1 MLGIGE
7 VEGGTWTRF
16 LTPKNPHSPVPDASP
31 MALAEPH
38 PHLPILQDSAF
49 SRTLGGMSTPSYDDA
64 LYIIDSYGL
73 IYRSY
78 YAFINRPLTANGV
91 NVSAVHGFFN
101 SLLAVL
107 KDYGPHSLVA
117 AFDPKG
123 PTFRHQMY
131 DQYKATRQKTPED
144 LHAQVP
150 VIEEI
155 LVAFGVPVLRRDGFE
170 ADDVI
175 ASLVRQCSQQGR
187 PCRILSG
194 DKDLMQLVDGTTQI
208 LKPEKGGGWALV
220 GAAGVEAEW
229 GVPPEGMLD
238 LLSLIGD
245 TADNVPG
252 VPGVGIKTA
261 LKLLGQYGSLD
272 GIYAH
277 ADEIKGA
284 IGGKIRDGRDSAYF
298 SRELIALRYDVPVD
312 CDFQSF
318 STDSL
323 NYAAA
328 ASMLTRQGVFAVAK
342 QYAAAGGVSVDGA
355 DGNGA
360 KAASQDERGTEK
372 PQAASGGSG
381 DFGPQAAL
389 RANTG
394 DYRAVTDAQELAAFV
409 DRVLSSPDKAVA
421 FDCET
426 DSLNPM
432 TAALVGF
439 SLSMDSGVG
448 FYVPLVCGDR
458 LLAETQCGSLMSK
471 DVALAQL
478 NRLFG
483 DKDCTVVMHNGKFD
497 YQVLCC
503 NGMERPRC
511 LIWDT
516 MVAAWLLEPDRNA
529 YSLESLAKDKL
540 GLEAIPFDT
549 IVPKGSTFADLPLE
563 RAVPYAG
570 EDADLTWQLYQL
582 FRPQLE
588 RTNLLNLFLEL
599 EMPILPVLSE
609 MELRGIHIERQ
620 ELEDYGVE
628 LSKEIAGIQAEI
640 FDIVGHDFN
649 IASTKQL
656 QQVLFEE
663 RGLPPGKKTK
673 SGYSTDTSVLE
684 GLVALDVVPRKIL
697 EYRAKAKLL
706 STYVETLPKMAD
718 KDGRIHTSF
727 VQTGTATGRLSSR
740 DPNLQNIPVRDEDG
754 RRIRSTFTATEGNV
768 LISAD
773 YSQIELVLL
782 AHLSQDEGLC
792 SAFASGTD
800 VHKATAAL
808 IFGVEPEEVTA
819 DMRRTAKTINFG
831 VMYGMSAFRL
841 SNELGIPRGQAQG
854 FIEKYFATYSG
865 INQFKERM
873 ISQAE
878 QTGYVETLMGR
889 RRSIRAIS
897 SRNKMEKA
905 GAERIA
911 VNTPIQGSAAD
922 IVKKA
927 MLEVC
932 GLLRESGCPARLLL
946 QVHDELIFECP
957 QEHAEAA
964 ARLIREGM
972 EEVVALRVP
981 LRVSVEM
988 GPRWGDFH

>member
-1 MLGIGE
+1 MS
-7 VEGGTWTRF
+7 
-16 LTPKNPHSPVPDASP
+16 NPS
-31 MALAEPH
+31 
-38 PHLPILQDSAF
+38 F
-49 SRTLGGMSTPSYDDA
+49 DDA

-73 IYRSY
+73 IYRAY
-78 YAFINRPLTANGV
+78 YAFMHRPLVNKHGE
-91 NVSAVHGFFN
+91 NVSAIFGFFRN
-101 SLLAVL
+101 LKSLLE
-107 KDYGPHSLVA
+107 KNEPRFLVA

-155 LVAFGVPVLRRDGFE
+155 LLALGVPVLRQDGFE

-175 ASLVRQCSQQGR
+175 ATLARKCSQQGR

-194 DKDLMQLVDGTTQI
+194 DKDLMQLVNETTQI
-208 LKPEKGGGWALV
+208 LKPDKSSNWEVV

-252 VPGVGIKTA
+252 VSGVGIKTA

-272 GIYAH
+272 GIYAN

-284 IGGKIRDGRDSAYF
+284 IGNKIRDGREAAYF
-298 SRELIALRYDVPVD
+298 SKELIALRYDVPVE
-312 CDFQSF
+312 CDFDSF
-318 STDSL
+318 STHNLD
-323 NYAAA
+323 YAAA
-328 ASMLTRQGVFAVAK
+328 ANLFKNHDMVALARA
-342 QYAAAGGVSVDGA
+342 YAGSAAEMDGA
-355 DGNGA
+355 TVVGDAAVGQGIPVQTGA
-360 KAASQDERGTEK
+360 DSAESPAVTET
-372 PQAASGGSG
+372 
-381 DFGPQAAL
+381 L
-389 RANTG
+389 RPNQG
-394 DYRAVTDAQELAAFV
+394 DYRVVTKESELAALI
-409 DRVLSSPDKAVA
+409 DQVLAGEEKVVA

-426 DSLNPM
+426 DSLNSM
-432 TAALVGF
+432 EAALVGF
-439 SLSMDSGVG
+439 SLSCQAGLG
-448 FYVPLVCGDR
+448 FYVPLVCGDQ
-458 LLAETQCGSLMSK
+458 LLVESKCGPLMAREA
-471 DVALAQL
+471 ALAQL
-478 NRLFG
+478 SRIFG
-483 DKDCTVVMHNGKFD
+483 HKDCTVIMHNGKFD

-503 NGMERPRC
+503 NGLDRPRC
-511 LIWDT
+511 FIWDT
-516 MVAAWLLEPDRNA
+516 MVAAWLLEPDRNSL
-529 YSLESLAKDKL
+529 SLETLAKDKL
-540 GLEAIPFDT
+540 GLETISFDS

-563 RAVPYAG
+563 KALPYAG

-588 RTNLLNLFLEL
+588 QTKLLELFCNL
-599 EMPILPVLSE
+599 EMPFLPVLAE
-609 MELRGIHIERQ
+609 MELEGIHLEKK

-628 LSKEIAGIQAEI
+628 LSKEISGIQAEI
-640 FDIVGHDFN
+640 YDIVGHEFN

-673 SGYSTDTSVLE
+673 SGYSTDTEVLE
-684 GLVALDVVPRKIL
+684 SLSALDVVPRKIL
-697 EYRAKAKLL
+697 QYRAKSKLL
-706 STYVETLPKMAD
+706 STYVETLPKMVD
-718 KDGRIHTSF
+718 KANRIHTSF

-754 RRIRSTFTATEGNV
+754 RRIRSAFTATEGNL

-792 SAFASGTD
+792 SAFISGTD

-808 IFGVEPEEVTA
+808 IFGVEPQNVTA
-819 DMRRTAKTINFG
+819 EMRRTAKTINFG
-831 VMYGMSAFRL
+831 VIYGMSAFRL
-841 SNELGIPRGQAQG
+841 SNELGIPRGQAQN

-865 INQFKERM
+865 ISQFKEEM

-878 QTGYVETLMGR
+878 QTGYVETLMGHR
-889 RRSIRAIS
+889 RYIRSIN
-897 SRNKMEKA
+897 SRNKMEKS
-905 GAERIA
+905 GAERMA

-927 MLEVC
+927 MLDVC
-932 GLLRESGCPARLLL
+932 GLLREAGCPARLLL

-957 QEHAEAA
+957 QDHAA
-964 ARLIREGM
+964 AAAQLIKEGM
-972 EEVVALRVP
+972 ESVVQLRVP
-981 LRVSVEM
+981 LKVSVEM

>member
-1 MLGIGE
+1 MPLSLSIYPCYT
-7 VEGGTWTRF
+7 V
-16 LTPKNPHSPVPDASP
+16 PMNSSSSPQS
-31 MALAEPH
+31 
-38 PHLPILQDSAF
+38 SNK
-49 SRTLGGMSTPSYDDA
+49 T

-78 YAFINRPLTANGV
+78 YAFISRPLTNKDGE
-91 NVSAVHGFFN
+91 NVSAVFGFFRN
-101 SLLAVL
+101 LKAVL
-107 KDYGPHSLVA
+107 DKYKPHGLVA

-155 LVAFGVPVLRRDGFE
+155 LVALGIPVLRQDGFE

-175 ASLVRQCSQQGR
+175 ATLAKQCCQQGR
-187 PCRILSG
+187 PCRILSA
-194 DKDLMQLVDGTTQI
+194 DKDLMQLVDCTTEI
-208 LKPEKGGGWALV
+208 LKPDKAGGWEVV

-261 LKLLGQYGSLD
+261 LKLLREYGSLD
-272 GIYAH
+272 GIYHH

-284 IGGKIRDGRDSAYF
+284 IGNKIRDGKDSAYF
-298 SRELIALRYDVPVD
+298 SKDLIALRYDVPLEASID
-312 CDFQSF
+312 SF
-318 STDSL
+318 STENL
-323 NYAAA
+323 NYQAAA
-328 ASMLTRQGVFAVAK
+328 DLLMKHGVPAVAK
-342 QYAAAGGVSVDGA
+342 QYATVSA
-355 DGNGA
+355 D
-360 KAASQDERGTEK
+360 
-372 PQAASGGSG
+372 ASGETADVPSPTGAVSSVSQKNAAEVSSQNTKAE
-381 DFGPQAAL
+381 DFTQDFSSF
-389 RANTG
+389 RKNTG
-394 DYRAVTDAQELAAFV
+394 NYSAVTDVIQLQAFIDQVLA
-409 DRVLSSPDKAVA
+409 SPEKIVA

-426 DSLNPM
+426 DGLNCRE
-432 TAALVGF
+432 AALVGF
-439 SLSMDSGVG
+439 SLSCCTGEG
-448 FYVPLVCGDR
+448 FYIPLVCGDG
-458 LLAETQCGSLMSK
+458 LLAGNLISTDE
-471 DVALAQL
+471 ALAQL
-478 NRLFG
+478 QRLFG
-483 DKDCTVVMHNGKFD
+483 NKDCTVIMHNGKFD

-503 NGMERPRC
+503 NGLPQPQC

-516 MVAAWLLEPDRNA
+516 MVAAWLLEPERSS
-529 YSLESLAKDKL
+529 YSLESLAAGKL
-540 GLEAIPFDT
+540 GLETISFDS
-549 IVPKGSTFADLPLE
+549 IVPKGSTFADLTLDQ
-563 RAVPYAG
+563 AVPYAA

-582 FRPQLE
+582 FKPRLE
-588 RTNLLNLFLEL
+588 QTNLLKLFLEL
-599 EMPILPVLSE
+599 EMPVLPVLAQ
-609 MELRGIHIERQ
+609 MELQGIHIEGR
-620 ELEDYGVE
+620 ELEDYGRE
-628 LSKEIAGIQAEI
+628 LAQEIAGIQAEI
-640 FDIVGHDFN
+640 YEIVGHEFN

-663 RGLPPGKKTK
+663 RGLPTGKKTK

-684 GLVALDVVPRKIL
+684 TLAALDVVPRKIL
-697 EYRAKAKLL
+697 EFRAKSKLL

-718 KDGRIHTSF
+718 SQGRIHTSF
-727 VQTGTATGRLSSR
+727 VQTGTATGRFSSR
-740 DPNLQNIPVRDEDG
+740 DPNLQNIPVRDEEG
-754 RRIRSTFTATEGNV
+754 RRIRSAFTATPGKV

-792 SAFASGTD
+792 SAFNQGVD

-808 IFGVEPEEVTA
+808 IFGVPAQEVTA
-819 DMRRTAKTINFG
+819 EMRRTAKTINFG

-854 FIEKYFATYSG
+854 FIEKYFATYAG
-865 INQFKERM
+865 ISQFKEDM

-878 QTGYVETLMGR
+878 EKGFVETLMGR
-889 RRSIRAIS
+889 RRYIPAIN
-897 SRNKMEKA
+897 SRNKLEKS

-927 MLEVC
+927 MLAVTD
-932 GLLRESGCPARLLL
+932 LLKKESCSAQLLL
-946 QVHDELIFECP
+946 QVHDELIFECD
-957 QEHAEAA
+957 QGEADTAA
-964 ARLIREGM
+964 ALIRQGM
-972 EEVVALRVP
+972 ESVVDLRVP
-981 LRVSVEM
+981 LKVSVEI

>member
-1 MLGIGE
+1 M
-7 VEGGTWTRF
+7 
-16 LTPKNPHSPVPDASP
+16 NSSSS
-31 MALAEPH
+31 
-38 PHLPILQDSAF
+38 LQS
-49 SRTLGGMSTPSYDDA
+49 SNKT

-78 YAFINRPLTANGV
+78 YAFISRPLTNKDGE
-91 NVSAVHGFFN
+91 NVSAVFGFFRN
-101 SLLAVL
+101 LKAVL
-107 KDYGPHSLVA
+107 DKYKPHGLVA

-155 LVAFGVPVLRRDGFE
+155 LVALGIPVLRQDGFE

-175 ASLVRQCSQQGR
+175 ATLAKQCCQQGR
-187 PCRILSG
+187 PCRILSA
-194 DKDLMQLVDGTTQI
+194 DKDLMQLVDCTTEI
-208 LKPEKGGGWALV
+208 LKPDKAGGWEVV

-261 LKLLGQYGSLD
+261 LKLLGEYGSLD
-272 GIYAH
+272 GIYHH

-284 IGGKIRDGRDSAYF
+284 IGNKIRDGKDSAYF
-298 SRELIALRYDVPVD
+298 SKDLIALRYDVPLEASID
-312 CDFQSF
+312 SF
-318 STDSL
+318 STENL
-323 NYAAA
+323 NYQAAA
-328 ASMLTRQGVFAVAK
+328 DLLMKHGVPAVAK
-342 QYAAAGGVSVDGA
+342 QYATVSA
-355 DGNGA
+355 D
-360 KAASQDERGTEK
+360 
-372 PQAASGGSG
+372 ASGETADVPSPTGAVSSVSQKNAAEVSSQNTKAE
-381 DFGPQAAL
+381 DFTQDFSSF
-389 RANTG
+389 RKNTG
-394 DYRAVTDAQELAAFV
+394 NYSAVTDVIQLQAFIDQVLA
-409 DRVLSSPDKAVA
+409 SPEKIVA

-426 DSLNPM
+426 DGLNCRE
-432 TAALVGF
+432 AALVGF
-439 SLSMDSGVG
+439 SLSCCTGEG
-448 FYVPLVCGDR
+448 FYIPLVCGDG
-458 LLAETQCGSLMSK
+458 LLAGNLISTDE
-471 DVALAQL
+471 ALAQL
-478 NRLFG
+478 QRLFG
-483 DKDCTVVMHNGKFD
+483 NKDCTVIMHNGKFD

-503 NGMERPRC
+503 NGLPQPQC

-516 MVAAWLLEPDRNA
+516 MVAAWLLEPERSS
-529 YSLESLAKDKL
+529 YSLESLAAGKL
-540 GLEAIPFDT
+540 GLETISFDS
-549 IVPKGSTFADLPLE
+549 IVPKGSTFADLTLDQ
-563 RAVPYAG
+563 AVPYAA

-582 FRPQLE
+582 FKPRLE
-588 RTNLLNLFLEL
+588 QTNLLKLFLEL
-599 EMPILPVLSE
+599 EMPVLPVLAQ
-609 MELRGIHIERQ
+609 MELQGIHIEGR
-620 ELEDYGVE
+620 ELEDYGRE
-628 LSKEIAGIQAEI
+628 LAQEIAGIQAEI
-640 FDIVGHDFN
+640 YEIVGHEFN

-663 RGLPPGKKTK
+663 RGLPTGKKTK

-684 GLVALDVVPRKIL
+684 TLAALDVVPRKIL
-697 EYRAKAKLL
+697 EFRAKSKLL

-718 KDGRIHTSF
+718 SQGRIHTSF
-727 VQTGTATGRLSSR
+727 VQTGTATGRFSSR
-740 DPNLQNIPVRDEDG
+740 DPNLQNIPVRDEEG
-754 RRIRSTFTATEGNV
+754 RRIRSAFTATPGKV

-792 SAFASGTD
+792 SAFNQGVD

-808 IFGVEPEEVTA
+808 IFGVPAQEVTA
-819 DMRRTAKTINFG
+819 EMRRTAKTINFG

-854 FIEKYFATYSG
+854 FIEKYFATYAG
-865 INQFKERM
+865 ISQFKEDM

-878 QTGYVETLMGR
+878 EKGFVETLMGR
-889 RRSIRAIS
+889 RRYIPAIN
-897 SRNKMEKA
+897 SRNKLEKS

-927 MLEVC
+927 MLAVTD
-932 GLLRESGCPARLLL
+932 LLKKESCSAQLLL
-946 QVHDELIFECP
+946 QVHDELIFECD
-957 QEHAEAA
+957 QGEADTAA
-964 ARLIREGM
+964 ALIRQGM
-972 EEVVALRVP
+972 ESVVDLRVP
-981 LRVSVEM
+981 LKVSVEI

>member
-1 MLGIGE
+1 M
-7 VEGGTWTRF
+7 
-16 LTPKNPHSPVPDASP
+16 NSSSSPQS
-31 MALAEPH
+31 
-38 PHLPILQDSAF
+38 SNK
-49 SRTLGGMSTPSYDDA
+49 T

-78 YAFINRPLTANGV
+78 YAFISRPLTNKDGE
-91 NVSAVHGFFN
+91 NVSAVFGFFRN
-101 SLLAVL
+101 LKAVL
-107 KDYGPHSLVA
+107 DKYKPHGLVA

-155 LVAFGVPVLRRDGFE
+155 LVALGIPVLRQDGFE

-175 ASLVRQCSQQGR
+175 ATLAKQCCQQGR
-187 PCRILSG
+187 PCRILSA
-194 DKDLMQLVDGTTQI
+194 DKDLMQLVDCTTEI
-208 LKPEKGGGWALV
+208 LKPDKAGGWEVV

-261 LKLLGQYGSLD
+261 LKLLGEYGSLD
-272 GIYAH
+272 GIYHH

-284 IGGKIRDGRDSAYF
+284 IGNKIRDGKDSAYF
-298 SRELIALRYDVPVD
+298 SKDLIALRYDVPLEASID
-312 CDFQSF
+312 SF
-318 STDSL
+318 STENL
-323 NYAAA
+323 NYQAAA
-328 ASMLTRQGVFAVAK
+328 DLLMKHGVPAVAK
-342 QYAAAGGVSVDGA
+342 QYATVSA
-355 DGNGA
+355 D
-360 KAASQDERGTEK
+360 
-372 PQAASGGSG
+372 ASGETADVPSPTGAVSSVSQKNAAEVSSQNTKAE
-381 DFGPQAAL
+381 DFTQDFSSF
-389 RANTG
+389 RKNTG
-394 DYRAVTDAQELAAFV
+394 NYSAVTDVIQLQAFIDQVLA
-409 DRVLSSPDKAVA
+409 SPEKIVA

-426 DSLNPM
+426 DGLNCRE
-432 TAALVGF
+432 AALVGF
-439 SLSMDSGVG
+439 SLSCCTGEG
-448 FYVPLVCGDR
+448 FYIPLVCGDG
-458 LLAETQCGSLMSK
+458 LLAGNLISTDE
-471 DVALAQL
+471 ALAQL
-478 NRLFG
+478 QRLFG
-483 DKDCTVVMHNGKFD
+483 NKDCTVIMHNGKFD

-503 NGMERPRC
+503 NGLPQPQC

-516 MVAAWLLEPDRNA
+516 MVAAWLLEPERSS
-529 YSLESLAKDKL
+529 YSLESLAAGKL
-540 GLEAIPFDT
+540 GLETISFDS
-549 IVPKGSTFADLPLE
+549 IVPKGSTFADLTLDQ
-563 RAVPYAG
+563 AVPYAA

-582 FRPQLE
+582 FKPRLE
-588 RTNLLNLFLEL
+588 QTNLLKLFLEL
-599 EMPILPVLSE
+599 EMPVLPVLAQ
-609 MELRGIHIERQ
+609 MELQGIHIEGR
-620 ELEDYGVE
+620 ELEDYGRE
-628 LSKEIAGIQAEI
+628 LAQEIAGIQAEI
-640 FDIVGHDFN
+640 YEIVGHEFN

-663 RGLPPGKKTK
+663 RGLPTGKKTK

-684 GLVALDVVPRKIL
+684 TLAALDVVPRKIL
-697 EYRAKAKLL
+697 EFRAKSKLL

-718 KDGRIHTSF
+718 SQGRIHTSF
-727 VQTGTATGRLSSR
+727 VQTGTATGRFSSR
-740 DPNLQNIPVRDEDG
+740 DPNLQNIPVRDEEG
-754 RRIRSTFTATEGNV
+754 RRIRSAFTATPGKV

-792 SAFASGTD
+792 SAFNQGVD

-808 IFGVEPEEVTA
+808 IFGVPAQEVTA
-819 DMRRTAKTINFG
+819 EMRRTAKTINFG

-854 FIEKYFATYSG
+854 FIEKYFATYAG
-865 INQFKERM
+865 ISQFKEDM

-878 QTGYVETLMGR
+878 EKGFVETLMGR
-889 RRSIRAIS
+889 RRYIPAIN
-897 SRNKMEKA
+897 SRNKLEKS

-927 MLEVC
+927 MLAVTD
-932 GLLRESGCPARLLL
+932 LLKKESCSAQLLL
-946 QVHDELIFECP
+946 QVHDELIFECD
-957 QEHAEAA
+957 QGEADTAA
-964 ARLIREGM
+964 ALIRQGM
-972 EEVVALRVP
+972 ESVVDLRVP
-981 LRVSVEM
+981 LKVSVEI

>member
-1 MLGIGE
+1 MNSSE
-7 VEGGTWTRF
+7 YPQSSNKT
-16 LTPKNPHSPVPDASP
+16 
-31 MALAEPH
+31 
-38 PHLPILQDSAF
+38 
-49 SRTLGGMSTPSYDDA
+49 

-78 YAFINRPLTANGV
+78 YAFISRPLTNKDGE
-91 NVSAVHGFFN
+91 NVSAVFGFFRN
-101 SLLAVL
+101 LKAVL
-107 KDYGPHSLVA
+107 DKYKPHGLVA

-155 LVAFGVPVLRRDGFE
+155 LVALGIPVLRQDGFE

-175 ASLVRQCSQQGR
+175 ATLAKQCCQQGR
-187 PCRILSG
+187 PCRILSA
-194 DKDLMQLVDGTTQI
+194 DKDLMQLVDCTTEI
-208 LKPEKGGGWALV
+208 LKPDKAGGWEVV

-261 LKLLGQYGSLD
+261 LKLLGEYGSLD
-272 GIYAH
+272 GIYHH

-284 IGGKIRDGRDSAYF
+284 IGNKIRDGKDSAYF
-298 SRELIALRYDVPVD
+298 SKDLIALRYDVPLD
-312 CDFQSF
+312 ASIDSF
-318 STDSL
+318 STENL
-323 NYAAA
+323 NYQAAA
-328 ASMLTRQGVFAVAK
+328 DLLMKHGVPAVAK
-342 QYAAAGGVSVDGA
+342 QYATVSA
-355 DGNGA
+355 DASGEKKEA
-360 KAASQDERGTEK
+360 VAQESSQDTET
-372 PQAASGGSG
+372 Q
-381 DFGPQAAL
+381 DFTQDFSSF
-389 RANTG
+389 RKNTG
-394 DYRAVTDAQELAAFV
+394 NYSAVTDVIQLQAFIDQVLA
-409 DRVLSSPDKAVA
+409 SPEKIVA

-426 DSLNPM
+426 DGLNCRE
-432 TAALVGF
+432 AALVGF
-439 SLSMDSGVG
+439 SLSCCTGEG
-448 FYVPLVCGDR
+448 FYIPLVCGDG
-458 LLAETQCGSLMSK
+458 LLAGNLISK
-471 DVALAQL
+471 DEALAQL
-478 NRLFG
+478 QRLFG
-483 DKDCTVVMHNGKFD
+483 NKDCTVIMHNGKFD

-503 NGMERPRC
+503 NGLPQPQC

-516 MVAAWLLEPDRNA
+516 MVAAWLLEPERSS
-529 YSLESLAKDKL
+529 YSLESLAAGKL
-540 GLEAIPFDT
+540 GLETISFDS
-549 IVPKGSTFADLPLE
+549 IVPKGSTFADLTLDQ
-563 RAVPYAG
+563 AVPYAA

-582 FRPQLE
+582 FKPRLE
-588 RTNLLNLFLEL
+588 QTNLLTLFLEL
-599 EMPILPVLSE
+599 EMPVLPVLAQ
-609 MELRGIHIERQ
+609 MELQGIHIEGR
-620 ELEDYGVE
+620 ELEDYGRE
-628 LSKEIAGIQAEI
+628 LAQEIAGIQAEI
-640 FDIVGHDFN
+640 YEIVGHEFN

-663 RGLPPGKKTK
+663 RGLPTGKKTK

-684 GLVALDVVPRKIL
+684 TLAALDVVPRKIL
-697 EYRAKAKLL
+697 EFRAKSKLL

-718 KDGRIHTSF
+718 SQGRIHTSF
-727 VQTGTATGRLSSR
+727 VQTGTATGRFSSR
-740 DPNLQNIPVRDEDG
+740 DPNLQNIPVRDEEG
-754 RRIRSTFTATEGNV
+754 RRIRSAFTATPGKV

-792 SAFASGTD
+792 SAFNQGVD

-808 IFGVEPEEVTA
+808 IFGVPAQEVTA
-819 DMRRTAKTINFG
+819 EMRRTAKTINFG

-854 FIEKYFATYSG
+854 FIEKYFATYAG
-865 INQFKERM
+865 ISQFKEDM

-878 QTGYVETLMGR
+878 EKGFVETLMGR
-889 RRSIRAIS
+889 RRYIPAIN
-897 SRNKMEKA
+897 SRNKLEKS

-927 MLEVC
+927 MLAVTD
-932 GLLRESGCPARLLL
+932 LLKKESCSAQLLL
-946 QVHDELIFECP
+946 QVHDELIFECD
-957 QEHAEAA
+957 QGEADTAA
-964 ARLIREGM
+964 ALIRQGM
-972 EEVVALRVP
+972 ESVVDLRVP
-981 LRVSVEM
+981 LKVSVEI

>member
-1 MLGIGE
+1 MNSSE
-7 VEGGTWTRF
+7 YSQSSSKT
-16 LTPKNPHSPVPDASP
+16 
-31 MALAEPH
+31 
-38 PHLPILQDSAF
+38 
-49 SRTLGGMSTPSYDDA
+49 

-78 YAFINRPLTANGV
+78 YAFISRPLTNKDGE
-91 NVSAVHGFFN
+91 NVSAVFGFFRN
-101 SLLAVL
+101 LKAVL
-107 KDYGPHSLVA
+107 DKYKPHGLVA

-155 LVAFGVPVLRRDGFE
+155 LVALGIPVLRQEGFE

-175 ASLVRQCSQQGR
+175 ATLAKQCCQQGR
-187 PCRILSG
+187 PCRILSA
-194 DKDLMQLVDGTTQI
+194 DKDLMQLVDCTTEI
-208 LKPEKGGGWALV
+208 LKPDKAGGWEVV

-261 LKLLGQYGSLD
+261 LKLLGEYGSLD
-272 GIYAH
+272 GIYHH

-284 IGGKIRDGRDSAYF
+284 IGNKIRDGKDSAYF
-298 SRELIALRYDVPVD
+298 SKDLIALRYDVPLEASID
-312 CDFQSF
+312 SF
-318 STDSL
+318 STENL
-323 NYAAA
+323 NYQAAA
-328 ASMLTRQGVFAVAK
+328 DLLMKHGVPAVAK
-342 QYAAAGGVSVDGA
+342 QYATVSA
-355 DGNGA
+355 D
-360 KAASQDERGTEK
+360 
-372 PQAASGGSG
+372 ASGETADVPSPAGAATSVSQNAAEASSSGSDST
-381 DFGPQAAL
+381 DFTQDFSSF
-389 RANTG
+389 RKNTG
-394 DYRAVTDAQELAAFV
+394 NYSAVTDVIQLQAFIDQVLA
-409 DRVLSSPDKAVA
+409 SPEKMVA

-426 DSLNPM
+426 DGLNCRE
-432 TAALVGF
+432 AALVGF
-439 SLSMDSGVG
+439 SLSCRSGEG
-448 FYVPLVCGDR
+448 FYIPLVCGDG
-458 LLAETQCGSLMSK
+458 LLAGNLISKTEALTQL
-471 DVALAQL
+471 Q
-478 NRLFG
+478 RLF
-483 DKDCTVVMHNGKFD
+483 DNENCTVIMHNGKFD

-503 NGMERPRC
+503 NGLSQPRC

-516 MVAAWLLEPDRNA
+516 MVAAWLLEPERSS
-529 YSLESLAKDKL
+529 YSLESLAAGKL
-540 GLEAIPFDT
+540 GLETISFDS
-549 IVPKGSTFADLPLE
+549 IVPKGSTFADLTLE
-563 RAVPYAG
+563 QAVPYAA

-582 FRPQLE
+582 FKPRLE
-588 RTNLLNLFLEL
+588 QTNLLKLFLEL
-599 EMPILPVLSE
+599 EMPVLPVLAQ
-609 MELRGIHIERQ
+609 MELQGIHLEGRELEEYGQ
-620 ELEDYGVE
+620 ELT
-628 LSKEIAGIQAEI
+628 KEIGGIQTEI
-640 FDIVGHDFN
+640 YEIVGHEFN

-663 RGLPPGKKTK
+663 RGLPTGKKTK

-684 GLVALDVVPRKIL
+684 TLAALDVVPRKIL
-697 EYRAKAKLL
+697 EFRAKSKLL

-718 KDGRIHTSF
+718 SQGRIHTSF
-727 VQTGTATGRLSSR
+727 VQTGTATGRFSSR
-740 DPNLQNIPVRDEDG
+740 DPNLQNIPVRDEEG
-754 RRIRSTFTATEGNV
+754 RRIRSAFTATPGKV

-792 SAFASGTD
+792 SAFNQGVD

-808 IFGVEPEEVTA
+808 IFGVSAQEVTA
-819 DMRRTAKTINFG
+819 EMRRTAKTINFG

-854 FIEKYFATYSG
+854 FIEKYFATYAG
-865 INQFKERM
+865 ISQFKEDM

-878 QTGYVETLMGR
+878 EKGFVETLMGR
-889 RRSIRAIS
+889 RRYIPAIN
-897 SRNKMEKA
+897 SRNKLEKS

-927 MLEVC
+927 MLAVTD
-932 GLLRESGCPARLLL
+932 LLKKESCSAQLLL
-946 QVHDELIFECP
+946 QVHDELIFECD
-957 QEHAEAA
+957 QGDADTAA
-964 ARLIREGM
+964 TLIRQAM
-972 EEVVALRVP
+972 ESVVDLRVP
-981 LRVSVEM
+981 LKVSVEI

>member
-1 MLGIGE
+1 M
-7 VEGGTWTRF
+7 
-16 LTPKNPHSPVPDASP
+16 NSSSS
-31 MALAEPH
+31 
-38 PHLPILQDSAF
+38 LQSSDK
-49 SRTLGGMSTPSYDDA
+49 T

-78 YAFINRPLTANGV
+78 YAFISRPLTNKDGE
-91 NVSAVHGFFN
+91 NVSAVFGFFRN
-101 SLLAVL
+101 LKAVL
-107 KDYGPHSLVA
+107 DKYKPHGLVA

-155 LVAFGVPVLRRDGFE
+155 LVALGIPVLRQDGFE

-175 ASLVRQCSQQGR
+175 ATLAKQCCQQGR
-187 PCRILSG
+187 PCRILSA
-194 DKDLMQLVDGTTQI
+194 DNDLMQLVDCTTEI
-208 LKPEKGGGWALV
+208 LKPDKAGGWEVV

-261 LKLLGQYGSLD
+261 LKLLREYGSLD
-272 GIYAH
+272 GIYHH

-284 IGGKIRDGRDSAYF
+284 IGNKIRDGKDSAYF
-298 SRELIALRYDVPVD
+298 SKDLIALRYDVPLEASID
-312 CDFQSF
+312 SF
-318 STDSL
+318 STENL
-323 NYAAA
+323 NYQAAA
-328 ASMLTRQGVFAVAK
+328 DLLMKHGVPAVAK
-342 QYAAAGGVSVDGA
+342 QYATVSA
-355 DGNGA
+355 D
-360 KAASQDERGTEK
+360 
-372 PQAASGGSG
+372 ASGETADVPSPTGAVSSVSQKNAAEVSSQNTKAE
-381 DFGPQAAL
+381 DFTQDFSSF
-389 RANTG
+389 RKNTG
-394 DYRAVTDAQELAAFV
+394 NYSAVTDVIQLQAFIDQVLA
-409 DRVLSSPDKAVA
+409 SPEKIVA

-426 DSLNPM
+426 DGLNCRE
-432 TAALVGF
+432 AALVGF
-439 SLSMDSGVG
+439 SLSCCTGEG
-448 FYVPLVCGDR
+448 FYIPLVCGDG
-458 LLAETQCGSLMSK
+458 LLAGNLISTDE
-471 DVALAQL
+471 ALAQL
-478 NRLFG
+478 QRLFG
-483 DKDCTVVMHNGKFD
+483 NKDCTVIMHNGKFD

-503 NGMERPRC
+503 NGLPQPLC

-516 MVAAWLLEPDRNA
+516 MVAAWLLEPERSS
-529 YSLESLAKDKL
+529 YSLESLAAGKL
-540 GLEAIPFDT
+540 GLETISFDS
-549 IVPKGSTFADLPLE
+549 IVPKGSTFADLTLDQ
-563 RAVPYAG
+563 AVPYAA

-582 FRPQLE
+582 FKPRLE
-588 RTNLLNLFLEL
+588 QTNLLKLFLEL
-599 EMPILPVLSE
+599 EMPVLPVLAQ
-609 MELRGIHIERQ
+609 MELQGIHIEGR
-620 ELEDYGVE
+620 ELEDYGRE
-628 LSKEIAGIQAEI
+628 LAQEIAGIQAEI
-640 FDIVGHDFN
+640 YEIVGHEFN

-663 RGLPPGKKTK
+663 RGLPTGKKTK

-684 GLVALDVVPRKIL
+684 TLAALDVVPRKIL
-697 EYRAKAKLL
+697 EFRAKSKLL

-718 KDGRIHTSF
+718 SQGRIHTSF
-727 VQTGTATGRLSSR
+727 VQTGTATGRFSSR
-740 DPNLQNIPVRDEDG
+740 DPNLQNIPVRDEEG
-754 RRIRSTFTATEGNV
+754 RRIRSAFTATPGKV

-792 SAFASGTD
+792 SAFNQGVD

-808 IFGVEPEEVTA
+808 IFGVPAQEVTA
-819 DMRRTAKTINFG
+819 EMRRTAKTINFG

-854 FIEKYFATYSG
+854 FIEKYFATYAG
-865 INQFKERM
+865 ISQFKEDM

-878 QTGYVETLMGR
+878 EKGFVETLMGR
-889 RRSIRAIS
+889 RRYIPAIN
-897 SRNKMEKA
+897 SRNKLEKS

-927 MLEVC
+927 MLAVTD
-932 GLLRESGCPARLLL
+932 LLKKESCSAQLLL
-946 QVHDELIFECP
+946 QVHDELIFECD
-957 QEHAEAA
+957 QGEADTAA
-964 ARLIREGM
+964 ALIRQGM
-972 EEVVALRVP
+972 ESVVDLRVP
-981 LRVSVEM
+981 LKVSVEI

>member
-1 MLGIGE
+1 M
-7 VEGGTWTRF
+7 
-16 LTPKNPHSPVPDASP
+16 NSSSSPQSSDK
-31 MALAEPH
+31 
-38 PHLPILQDSAF
+38 
-49 SRTLGGMSTPSYDDA
+49 T

-78 YAFINRPLTANGV
+78 YAFISRPLTNKDGE
-91 NVSAVHGFFN
+91 NVSAVFGFFRN
-101 SLLAVL
+101 LKAVL
-107 KDYGPHSLVA
+107 DKYKPHGLVA

-155 LVAFGVPVLRRDGFE
+155 LVALGIPVLRQDGFE

-175 ASLVRQCSQQGR
+175 ATLAKQCCQQGR
-187 PCRILSG
+187 PCRILSA
-194 DKDLMQLVDGTTQI
+194 DKDLMQLVDCTTEI
-208 LKPEKGGGWALV
+208 LKPDKAGGWEVV

-261 LKLLGQYGSLD
+261 LKLLGEYGSLD
-272 GIYAH
+272 GIYHH

-284 IGGKIRDGRDSAYF
+284 IGNKIRDGKDSAYF
-298 SRELIALRYDVPVD
+298 SKDLIALRYDVPLEASID
-312 CDFQSF
+312 SF
-318 STDSL
+318 STENL
-323 NYAAA
+323 NYQAAA
-328 ASMLTRQGVFAVAK
+328 DLLMKHGVPAVAK
-342 QYAAAGGVSVDGA
+342 QYATVSA
-355 DGNGA
+355 D
-360 KAASQDERGTEK
+360 
-372 PQAASGGSG
+372 ASGETADVPSPTGAVSSVSQKNAAEVSSQNTKAE
-381 DFGPQAAL
+381 DFTQDFSSF
-389 RANTG
+389 RKNTG
-394 DYRAVTDAQELAAFV
+394 NYSAVTDVIQLQAFIDQVLA
-409 DRVLSSPDKAVA
+409 SPEKIVA

-426 DSLNPM
+426 DGLNCRE
-432 TAALVGF
+432 AALVGF
-439 SLSMDSGVG
+439 SLSCCTGEG
-448 FYVPLVCGDR
+448 FYIPLVCGDG
-458 LLAETQCGSLMSK
+458 LLAGNLISK
-471 DVALAQL
+471 DEALAQL
-478 NRLFG
+478 QRLFG
-483 DKDCTVVMHNGKFD
+483 NKDCTVIMHNGKFD

-503 NGMERPRC
+503 NGLPQPQC

-516 MVAAWLLEPDRNA
+516 MVSAWLLEPERSS
-529 YSLESLAKDKL
+529 YSLESLAAGKL
-540 GLEAIPFDT
+540 GLETISFDS
-549 IVPKGSTFADLPLE
+549 IVPKGSTFADLTLDQ
-563 RAVPYAG
+563 AVPYAA

-582 FRPQLE
+582 FKPRLE
-588 RTNLLNLFLEL
+588 QTNLLKLFLEL
-599 EMPILPVLSE
+599 EMPVLPVLAQ
-609 MELRGIHIERQ
+609 MELQGIHIEGR
-620 ELEDYGVE
+620 ELEDYGRE
-628 LSKEIAGIQAEI
+628 LAQEIAGIQAEI
-640 FDIVGHDFN
+640 YEIVGHEFN

-663 RGLPPGKKTK
+663 RGLPTGKKTK

-684 GLVALDVVPRKIL
+684 TLAALDVVPRKIL
-697 EYRAKAKLL
+697 EFRAKSKLL

-718 KDGRIHTSF
+718 SQGRIHTSF
-727 VQTGTATGRLSSR
+727 VQTGTATGRFSSR
-740 DPNLQNIPVRDEDG
+740 DPNLQNIPVRDEEG
-754 RRIRSTFTATEGNV
+754 RRIRSAFTATPGKV

-792 SAFASGTD
+792 SAFNQGVD

-808 IFGVEPEEVTA
+808 IFGVPAQEVTA
-819 DMRRTAKTINFG
+819 EMRRTAKTINFG

-854 FIEKYFATYSG
+854 FIEKYFATYAG
-865 INQFKERM
+865 ISQFKEDM

-878 QTGYVETLMGR
+878 EKGFVETLMGR
-889 RRSIRAIS
+889 RRYIPAIN
-897 SRNKMEKA
+897 SRNKLEKS

-927 MLEVC
+927 MLAVTD
-932 GLLRESGCPARLLL
+932 LLKKESCSAQLLL
-946 QVHDELIFECP
+946 QVHDELIFECD
-957 QEHAEAA
+957 QGEADTAA
-964 ARLIREGM
+964 ALIRQGM
-972 EEVVALRVP
+972 ESVVDLRVP
-981 LRVSVEM
+981 LKVSVEI

>member
-1 MLGIGE
+1 MPLSLSIYPCYT
-7 VEGGTWTRF
+7 V
-16 LTPKNPHSPVPDASP
+16 PMNSSSSPQSSDK
-31 MALAEPH
+31 
-38 PHLPILQDSAF
+38 
-49 SRTLGGMSTPSYDDA
+49 T

-78 YAFINRPLTANGV
+78 YAFISRPLTNKDGE
-91 NVSAVHGFFN
+91 NVSAVFGFFRN
-101 SLLAVL
+101 LKAVL
-107 KDYGPHSLVA
+107 DKYKPHGLVA

-155 LVAFGVPVLRRDGFE
+155 LVALGIPVLRQDGFE

-175 ASLVRQCSQQGR
+175 ATLAKQCCQQGR
-187 PCRILSG
+187 PCRILSA
-194 DKDLMQLVDGTTQI
+194 DKDLMQLVDCTTEI
-208 LKPEKGGGWALV
+208 LKPDKAGGWEVV

-261 LKLLGQYGSLD
+261 LKLLGEYGSLD
-272 GIYAH
+272 GIYHH

-284 IGGKIRDGRDSAYF
+284 IGNKIRDGKDSAYF
-298 SRELIALRYDVPVD
+298 SKDLIALRYDVPLEASID
-312 CDFQSF
+312 SF
-318 STDSL
+318 STENL
-323 NYAAA
+323 NYQAAA
-328 ASMLTRQGVFAVAK
+328 DLLMKHGVLAVAK
-342 QYAAAGGVSVDGA
+342 QYATVSADASRETADVPSPAGAVSSVSQKNAAEVSSQ
-355 DGNGA
+355 NT
-360 KAASQDERGTEK
+360 KAEDFTQDFSSFRK
-372 PQAASGGSG
+372 
-381 DFGPQAAL
+381 
-389 RANTG
+389 NTG
-394 DYRAVTDAQELAAFV
+394 NYSAVTDGAQLQEFIDQVLA
-409 DRVLSSPDKAVA
+409 SPEKIVA

-426 DSLNPM
+426 DGLNCRE
-432 TAALVGF
+432 AALVGF
-439 SLSMDSGVG
+439 SLSCCTGEG
-448 FYVPLVCGDR
+448 FYIPLVCGDG
-458 LLAETQCGSLMSK
+458 LLAGNLISK
-471 DVALAQL
+471 DEALAQL
-478 NRLFG
+478 QRLFG
-483 DKDCTVVMHNGKFD
+483 NKDCTVIMHNGKFD

-503 NGMERPRC
+503 NGLPQPQC

-516 MVAAWLLEPDRNA
+516 MVAAWLLEPERSS
-529 YSLESLAKDKL
+529 YSLESLAAGKL
-540 GLEAIPFDT
+540 GLETISFDS
-549 IVPKGSTFADLPLE
+549 IVPKGSTFADLTLDQ
-563 RAVPYAG
+563 AVPYAA

-582 FRPQLE
+582 FKPRLE
-588 RTNLLNLFLEL
+588 QTNLLTLFLEL
-599 EMPILPVLSE
+599 EMPVLPVLAQ
-609 MELRGIHIERQ
+609 MELQGIHIEGR
-620 ELEDYGVE
+620 ELEDYGRE
-628 LSKEIAGIQAEI
+628 LAQEIAGIQAEI
-640 FDIVGHDFN
+640 YEIVGHEFN

-663 RGLPPGKKTK
+663 RGLPTGKKTK

-684 GLVALDVVPRKIL
+684 TLAALDVVPRKIL
-697 EYRAKAKLL
+697 EFRAKSKLL

-718 KDGRIHTSF
+718 SQGRIHTSF
-727 VQTGTATGRLSSR
+727 VQTGTATGRFSSR
-740 DPNLQNIPVRDEDG
+740 DPNLQNIPVRDEEG
-754 RRIRSTFTATEGNV
+754 RRIRSAFTATPGKV

-792 SAFASGTD
+792 SAFNQGVD

-808 IFGVEPEEVTA
+808 IFGVPAQEVTA
-819 DMRRTAKTINFG
+819 EMRRTAKTINFG

-854 FIEKYFATYSG
+854 FIEKYFATYAG
-865 INQFKERM
+865 ISQFKEDM

-878 QTGYVETLMGR
+878 EKGFVETLMGR
-889 RRSIRAIS
+889 RRYIPAIN
-897 SRNKMEKA
+897 SRNKLEKS

-927 MLEVC
+927 MLAVTD
-932 GLLRESGCPARLLL
+932 LLKKESCSAQLLL
-946 QVHDELIFECP
+946 QVHDELIFECD
-957 QEHAEAA
+957 QGEADTAA
-964 ARLIREGM
+964 ALIRQGM
-972 EEVVALRVP
+972 ESVVDLRVP
-981 LRVSVEM
+981 LKVSVEI

>member
-1 MLGIGE
+1 MPLSLSIYPCY
-7 VEGGTWTRF
+7 T
-16 LTPKNPHSPVPDASP
+16 VPMNSSSS
-31 MALAEPH
+31 
-38 PHLPILQDSAF
+38 LQS
-49 SRTLGGMSTPSYDDA
+49 SNKT

-78 YAFINRPLTANGV
+78 YAFISRPLTNKDGE
-91 NVSAVHGFFN
+91 NVSAVFGFFRN
-101 SLLAVL
+101 LKAVL
-107 KDYGPHSLVA
+107 DKYKPHGLVA

-155 LVAFGVPVLRRDGFE
+155 LVALGIPVLRQDGFE

-175 ASLVRQCSQQGR
+175 ATLAKQCCQQGR
-187 PCRILSG
+187 PCRILSA
-194 DKDLMQLVDGTTQI
+194 DKDLMQLVDCTTEI
-208 LKPEKGGGWALV
+208 LKPDKAGGWEVV

-261 LKLLGQYGSLD
+261 LKLLGEYGSLD
-272 GIYAH
+272 GIYHH

-284 IGGKIRDGRDSAYF
+284 IGNKIRDGKDSAYF
-298 SRELIALRYDVPVD
+298 SKDLIALRYDVPLEASID
-312 CDFQSF
+312 SF
-318 STDSL
+318 STENL
-323 NYAAA
+323 NYQAAA
-328 ASMLTRQGVFAVAK
+328 DLLMKHGVPAVAK
-342 QYAAAGGVSVDGA
+342 QYATVSA
-355 DGNGA
+355 D
-360 KAASQDERGTEK
+360 
-372 PQAASGGSG
+372 ASGETADVPSPTGAVSSVSQKNAAEVSSQNTKAE
-381 DFGPQAAL
+381 DFTQDFSSF
-389 RANTG
+389 RKNTG
-394 DYRAVTDAQELAAFV
+394 NYSAVTDVIQLQAFIDQVLA
-409 DRVLSSPDKAVA
+409 SPEKIVA

-426 DSLNPM
+426 DGLNCRE
-432 TAALVGF
+432 AALVGF
-439 SLSMDSGVG
+439 SLSCCTGEG
-448 FYVPLVCGDR
+448 FYIPLVCGDG
-458 LLAETQCGSLMSK
+458 LLAGNLISTDE
-471 DVALAQL
+471 ALAQL
-478 NRLFG
+478 QRLFG
-483 DKDCTVVMHNGKFD
+483 NKDCTVIMHNGKFD

-503 NGMERPRC
+503 NGLPQPQC

-516 MVAAWLLEPDRNA
+516 MVAAWLLEPERSS
-529 YSLESLAKDKL
+529 YSLESLAAGKL
-540 GLEAIPFDT
+540 GLETISFDS
-549 IVPKGSTFADLPLE
+549 IVPKGSTFADLTLDQ
-563 RAVPYAG
+563 AVPYAA

-582 FRPQLE
+582 FKPRLE
-588 RTNLLNLFLEL
+588 QTNLLKLFLEL
-599 EMPILPVLSE
+599 EMPVLPVLAQ
-609 MELRGIHIERQ
+609 MELQGIHIEGR
-620 ELEDYGVE
+620 ELEDYGRE
-628 LSKEIAGIQAEI
+628 LAQEIAGIQAEI
-640 FDIVGHDFN
+640 YEIVGHEFN

-663 RGLPPGKKTK
+663 RGLPTGKKTK

-684 GLVALDVVPRKIL
+684 TLAALDVVPRKIL
-697 EYRAKAKLL
+697 EFRAKSKLL

-718 KDGRIHTSF
+718 SQGRIHTSF
-727 VQTGTATGRLSSR
+727 VQTGTATGRFSSR

-754 RRIRSTFTATEGNV
+754 RRIRAAFTATPGKV

-792 SAFASGTD
+792 SAFNQGVD

-808 IFGVEPEEVTA
+808 IFGVPAQEVTA
-819 DMRRTAKTINFG
+819 EMRRTAKTINFG

-854 FIEKYFATYSG
+854 FIEKYFATYAG
-865 INQFKERM
+865 ISQFKEDM

-878 QTGYVETLMGR
+878 EKGFVETLMGR
-889 RRSIRAIS
+889 RRYIPAIN
-897 SRNKMEKA
+897 SRNKLEKS

-927 MLEVC
+927 MLAVTD
-932 GLLRESGCPARLLL
+932 LLKKESCSAQLLL
-946 QVHDELIFECP
+946 QVHDELIFECD
-957 QEHAEAA
+957 QGEADTAA
-964 ARLIREGM
+964 ALIRQGM
-972 EEVVALRVP
+972 ESVVDLRVP
-981 LRVSVEM
+981 LKVSVEI

>member
-1 MLGIGE
+1 M
-7 VEGGTWTRF
+7 
-16 LTPKNPHSPVPDASP
+16 NSSSSPQS
-31 MALAEPH
+31 
-38 PHLPILQDSAF
+38 SNK
-49 SRTLGGMSTPSYDDA
+49 T

-78 YAFINRPLTANGV
+78 YAFISRPLTNKDGE
-91 NVSAVHGFFN
+91 NVSAVFGFFRN
-101 SLLAVL
+101 LKAVL
-107 KDYGPHSLVA
+107 DKYKPHGLVA

-131 DQYKATRQKTPED
+131 DQYKATRQKTPEE

-155 LVAFGVPVLRRDGFE
+155 LVALGIPVLRQDGFE

-175 ASLVRQCSQQGR
+175 ATLAKQCCQQGR
-187 PCRILSG
+187 PCRILSA
-194 DKDLMQLVDGTTQI
+194 DKDLMQLVDCTTEI
-208 LKPEKGGGWALV
+208 LKPDKAGGWEVV

-261 LKLLGQYGSLD
+261 LKLLGEYGSLD
-272 GIYAH
+272 GIYHH

-284 IGGKIRDGRDSAYF
+284 IGNKIRDGKDSAYF
-298 SRELIALRYDVPVD
+298 SKDLIALRYDVPLEASID
-312 CDFQSF
+312 SF
-318 STDSL
+318 STENL
-323 NYAAA
+323 NYQAAA
-328 ASMLTRQGVFAVAK
+328 DLLMKHGVPAVAK
-342 QYAAAGGVSVDGA
+342 QYATVSA
-355 DGNGA
+355 D
-360 KAASQDERGTEK
+360 
-372 PQAASGGSG
+372 ASGETADVPSPTGAVSSVSQKNAAEVSSQNTKAE
-381 DFGPQAAL
+381 DFTQDFSSF
-389 RANTG
+389 RKNTG
-394 DYRAVTDAQELAAFV
+394 NYSAVTDVIQLQAFIDQVLA
-409 DRVLSSPDKAVA
+409 SPEKIVA

-426 DSLNPM
+426 DGLNCRE
-432 TAALVGF
+432 AALVGF
-439 SLSMDSGVG
+439 SLSCCTGEG
-448 FYVPLVCGDR
+448 FYIPLVCGDG
-458 LLAETQCGSLMSK
+458 LLAGNLISTDE
-471 DVALAQL
+471 ALAQL
-478 NRLFG
+478 QRLFG
-483 DKDCTVVMHNGKFD
+483 NKDCTVIMHNGKFD

-503 NGMERPRC
+503 NGLPQPQC

-516 MVAAWLLEPDRNA
+516 MVAAWLLEPERSS
-529 YSLESLAKDKL
+529 YSLESLAAGKL
-540 GLEAIPFDT
+540 GLETISFDS
-549 IVPKGSTFADLPLE
+549 IVPKGSTFADLTLDQ
-563 RAVPYAG
+563 AVPYAA

-582 FRPQLE
+582 FKPRLE
-588 RTNLLNLFLEL
+588 QTNLLKLFLEL
-599 EMPILPVLSE
+599 EMPVLPVLAQ
-609 MELRGIHIERQ
+609 MELQGIHIEGR
-620 ELEDYGVE
+620 ELEDYGRE
-628 LSKEIAGIQAEI
+628 LAQEIAGIQAEI
-640 FDIVGHDFN
+640 YEIVGHEFN

-663 RGLPPGKKTK
+663 RGLPTGKKTK

-684 GLVALDVVPRKIL
+684 TLAALDVVPRKIL
-697 EYRAKAKLL
+697 EFRAKSKLL

-718 KDGRIHTSF
+718 SQGRIHTSF
-727 VQTGTATGRLSSR
+727 VQTGTATGRFSSR

-754 RRIRSTFTATEGNV
+754 RRIRSAFTATPGKV

-792 SAFASGTD
+792 SAFNQGVD

-808 IFGVEPEEVTA
+808 IFGVPAQEVTA
-819 DMRRTAKTINFG
+819 EMRRTAKTINFG

-854 FIEKYFATYSG
+854 FIEKYFATYAG
-865 INQFKERM
+865 ISQFKEDM

-878 QTGYVETLMGR
+878 EKGFVETLMGR
-889 RRSIRAIS
+889 RRYIPAIN
-897 SRNKMEKA
+897 SRNKLEKS

-927 MLEVC
+927 MLAVTD
-932 GLLRESGCPARLLL
+932 LLKKESCSAQLLL
-946 QVHDELIFECP
+946 QVHDELIFECD
-957 QEHAEAA
+957 QGEADTAA
-964 ARLIREGM
+964 ALIRQGM
-972 EEVVALRVP
+972 ESVVDLRVP
-981 LRVSVEM
+981 LKVSVEI

>member
-1 MLGIGE
+1 MPLSLSIYPCYT
-7 VEGGTWTRF
+7 V
-16 LTPKNPHSPVPDASP
+16 PMNSSSSPQS
-31 MALAEPH
+31 
-38 PHLPILQDSAF
+38 SNK
-49 SRTLGGMSTPSYDDA
+49 T

-78 YAFINRPLTANGV
+78 YAFISRPLTNKDGE
-91 NVSAVHGFFN
+91 NVSAVFGFFRN
-101 SLLAVL
+101 LKAVL
-107 KDYGPHSLVA
+107 DKYKPHGLVA

-155 LVAFGVPVLRRDGFE
+155 LVALGIPVLRQNGFE

-175 ASLVRQCSQQGR
+175 ATLAKQCCQQGR
-187 PCRILSG
+187 PCRILSA
-194 DKDLMQLVDGTTQI
+194 DKDLMQLVDCTTEI
-208 LKPEKGGGWALV
+208 LKPDKAGGWEVV

-261 LKLLGQYGSLD
+261 LKLLGEYGSLD
-272 GIYAH
+272 GIYHH

-284 IGGKIRDGRDSAYF
+284 IGNKIRDGKDSAYF
-298 SRELIALRYDVPVD
+298 SKDLIALRYDVPLEASID
-312 CDFQSF
+312 SF
-318 STDSL
+318 STENL
-323 NYAAA
+323 NYQAAA
-328 ASMLTRQGVFAVAK
+328 DLLMKHGVLAVAK
-342 QYAAAGGVSVDGA
+342 QYATVSA
-355 DGNGA
+355 D
-360 KAASQDERGTEK
+360 
-372 PQAASGGSG
+372 ASGETADVPSPAGAVSSVSQKNAAEVSSQNTKAE
-381 DFGPQAAL
+381 DFTQDFSSF
-389 RANTG
+389 RKNTG
-394 DYRAVTDAQELAAFV
+394 NYSAVTDGAQLQEFIDQVLA
-409 DRVLSSPDKAVA
+409 SPEKIVA

-426 DSLNPM
+426 DGLNCRE
-432 TAALVGF
+432 AALVGF
-439 SLSMDSGVG
+439 SLSCCTGEG
-448 FYVPLVCGDR
+448 FYIPLVCGDG
-458 LLAETQCGSLMSK
+458 LLAGNLISK
-471 DVALAQL
+471 DAALAQL
-478 NRLFG
+478 QRLFG
-483 DKDCTVVMHNGKFD
+483 NKDCTVIMHNGKFD

-503 NGMERPRC
+503 NGLPQPQC

-516 MVAAWLLEPDRNA
+516 MVAAWLLEPERSS
-529 YSLESLAKDKL
+529 YSLESLAAGKL
-540 GLEAIPFDT
+540 GLETISFDS
-549 IVPKGSTFADLPLE
+549 IVPKGSTFADLTLDQ
-563 RAVPYAG
+563 AVPYAA

-582 FRPQLE
+582 FKPRLE
-588 RTNLLNLFLEL
+588 QTNLLKLFLEL
-599 EMPILPVLSE
+599 EMPVLPVLAQ
-609 MELRGIHIERQ
+609 MELQGIHIEGR
-620 ELEDYGVE
+620 ELEDYGRE
-628 LSKEIAGIQAEI
+628 LAQEIAGIQAEI
-640 FDIVGHDFN
+640 YEIVGHEFN

-663 RGLPPGKKTK
+663 RGLPTGKKTK

-684 GLVALDVVPRKIL
+684 TLAALDVVPRKIL
-697 EYRAKAKLL
+697 EFRAKSKLL

-718 KDGRIHTSF
+718 SQGRIHTSF
-727 VQTGTATGRLSSR
+727 VQTGTATGRFSSR
-740 DPNLQNIPVRDEDG
+740 DPNLQNIPVRDEEG
-754 RRIRSTFTATEGNV
+754 RRIRSAFTATPGKV

-792 SAFASGTD
+792 SAFNQGVD

-808 IFGVEPEEVTA
+808 IFGVPAQEVTA
-819 DMRRTAKTINFG
+819 EMRRTAKTINFG

-854 FIEKYFATYSG
+854 FIEKYFATYAG
-865 INQFKERM
+865 ISQFKEDM

-878 QTGYVETLMGR
+878 EKGFVETLMGR
-889 RRSIRAIS
+889 RRYIPAIN
-897 SRNKMEKA
+897 SRNKLEKS

-927 MLEVC
+927 MLAVTD
-932 GLLRESGCPARLLL
+932 LLKKESCSAQLLL
-946 QVHDELIFECP
+946 QVHDELIFECD
-957 QEHAEAA
+957 QGEADTAA
-964 ARLIREGM
+964 ALIRQGM
-972 EEVVALRVP
+972 ESVVDLRVP
-981 LRVSVEM
+981 LKVSVEI

>member
-1 MLGIGE
+1 M
-7 VEGGTWTRF
+7 
-16 LTPKNPHSPVPDASP
+16 NSSSSPQS
-31 MALAEPH
+31 
-38 PHLPILQDSAF
+38 SNK
-49 SRTLGGMSTPSYDDA
+49 T

-78 YAFINRPLTANGV
+78 YAFISRPLTNKDGE
-91 NVSAVHGFFN
+91 NVSAVFGFFRN
-101 SLLAVL
+101 LKAVL
-107 KDYGPHSLVA
+107 DKYKPHGLVA

-155 LVAFGVPVLRRDGFE
+155 LVALGIPVLRQDGFE

-175 ASLVRQCSQQGR
+175 ATLAKQCCQQGR
-187 PCRILSG
+187 PCRILSA
-194 DKDLMQLVDGTTQI
+194 DKDLMQLVDCTTEI
-208 LKPEKGGGWALV
+208 LKPDKTGGWEVV

-261 LKLLGQYGSLD
+261 LKLLGEYGSLD
-272 GIYAH
+272 GIYHH

-284 IGGKIRDGRDSAYF
+284 IGNKIRDGKDSAYF
-298 SRELIALRYDVPVD
+298 SKDLIALRYDVPLEASID
-312 CDFQSF
+312 SF
-318 STDSL
+318 STENL
-323 NYAAA
+323 NYQAAA
-328 ASMLTRQGVFAVAK
+328 DLLMKHGVPAVAK
-342 QYAAAGGVSVDGA
+342 QYATVSA
-355 DGNGA
+355 D
-360 KAASQDERGTEK
+360 
-372 PQAASGGSG
+372 ASGETADVPSPTGAVSSVSQKNAAEVSSQNTKAE
-381 DFGPQAAL
+381 DFTQDFSSF
-389 RANTG
+389 RKNTG
-394 DYRAVTDAQELAAFV
+394 NYSAVTDVIQLQAFIDQVLA
-409 DRVLSSPDKAVA
+409 SPEKIVA

-426 DSLNPM
+426 DGLNCRE
-432 TAALVGF
+432 AALVGF
-439 SLSMDSGVG
+439 SLSCCTGEG
-448 FYVPLVCGDR
+448 FYIPLVCGDG
-458 LLAETQCGSLMSK
+458 LLAGNLISK
-471 DVALAQL
+471 DEALAQL
-478 NRLFG
+478 QRLFG
-483 DKDCTVVMHNGKFD
+483 NKDCTVIMHNGKFD

-503 NGMERPRC
+503 NGLPQPQC

-516 MVAAWLLEPDRNA
+516 MVSAWLLEPERSS
-529 YSLESLAKDKL
+529 YSLESLAAGKL
-540 GLEAIPFDT
+540 GLETISFDS
-549 IVPKGSTFADLPLE
+549 IVPKGSTFADLTLDQ
-563 RAVPYAG
+563 AVPYAA

-582 FRPQLE
+582 FKPRLE
-588 RTNLLNLFLEL
+588 QTNLLKLFLEL
-599 EMPILPVLSE
+599 EMPVLPVLAQ
-609 MELRGIHIERQ
+609 MELQGIHIEGR
-620 ELEDYGVE
+620 ELEDYGRE
-628 LSKEIAGIQAEI
+628 LAQEIAGIQAEI
-640 FDIVGHDFN
+640 YEIVGHEFN

-663 RGLPPGKKTK
+663 RGLPTGKKTK

-684 GLVALDVVPRKIL
+684 TLAALDVVPRKIL
-697 EYRAKAKLL
+697 EFRAKSKLL

-718 KDGRIHTSF
+718 SQGRIHTSF
-727 VQTGTATGRLSSR
+727 VQTGTATGRFSSR
-740 DPNLQNIPVRDEDG
+740 DPNLQNIPVRDEEG
-754 RRIRSTFTATEGNV
+754 RRIRSAFTATPGKV

-792 SAFASGTD
+792 SAFNQGVD

-808 IFGVEPEEVTA
+808 IFGVPAQEVTA
-819 DMRRTAKTINFG
+819 EMRRTAKTINFG

-854 FIEKYFATYSG
+854 FIEKYFATYAG
-865 INQFKERM
+865 ISQFKEDM

-878 QTGYVETLMGR
+878 EKGFVETLMGR
-889 RRSIRAIS
+889 RRYIPAIN
-897 SRNKMEKA
+897 SRNKLEKS

-927 MLEVC
+927 MLAVTD
-932 GLLRESGCPARLLL
+932 LLKKESCSAQLLL
-946 QVHDELIFECP
+946 QVHDELIFECD
-957 QEHAEAA
+957 QGEADTAA
-964 ARLIREGM
+964 ALIRQGM
-972 EEVVALRVP
+972 ESVVDLRVP
-981 LRVSVEM
+981 LKVSVEI

>member
-1 MLGIGE
+1 MPLSLSIYPCY
-7 VEGGTWTRF
+7 T
-16 LTPKNPHSPVPDASP
+16 VPMNSSEYP
-31 MALAEPH
+31 
-38 PHLPILQDSAF
+38 QS
-49 SRTLGGMSTPSYDDA
+49 SNKT

-78 YAFINRPLTANGV
+78 YAFISRPLTNKEGE
-91 NVSAVHGFFN
+91 NVSAVFGFFRN
-101 SLLAVL
+101 LKAVL
-107 KDYGPHSLVA
+107 DKYKPHGLVA

-155 LVAFGVPVLRRDGFE
+155 LVALGIPVLRQDGFE

-175 ASLVRQCSQQGR
+175 ATLAKQCCQQGR
-187 PCRILSG
+187 PCRILSA
-194 DKDLMQLVDGTTQI
+194 DKDLMQLVDCTTEI
-208 LKPEKGGGWALV
+208 LKPDKAGGWEVV

-261 LKLLGQYGSLD
+261 LKLLGEYGSLD
-272 GIYAH
+272 GIYQH

-284 IGGKIRDGRDSAYF
+284 IGNKIRDGKDSAYF
-298 SRELIALRYDVPVD
+298 SKDLIALRYDVPLEASID
-312 CDFQSF
+312 SF
-318 STDSL
+318 STENL
-323 NYAAA
+323 NYQAAA
-328 ASMLTRQGVFAVAK
+328 DLLMKHGVLAVAK
-342 QYAAAGGVSVDGA
+342 QYATVAGEASGEKKEAVAEES
-355 DGNGA
+355 
-360 KAASQDERGTEK
+360 SQDTET
-372 PQAASGGSG
+372 Q
-381 DFGPQAAL
+381 DFSQEFSSFRKNVG
-389 RANTG
+389 N
-394 DYRAVTDAQELAAFV
+394 YSAVTDGAQLQEFIDQVLA
-409 DRVLSSPDKAVA
+409 SPEKIVA

-426 DSLNPM
+426 DGLNSRE
-432 TAALVGF
+432 AALVGF
-439 SLSMDSGVG
+439 SLSCRSGEG
-448 FYVPLVCGDR
+448 FYIPLVCGDG
-458 LLAETQCGSLMSK
+458 LLAGNLISK
-471 DVALAQL
+471 ADALAQL
-478 NRLFG
+478 QRLFG
-483 DKDCTVVMHNGKFD
+483 NKDCTVIMHNGKFD

-503 NGMERPRC
+503 NGLPQPQC

-516 MVAAWLLEPDRNA
+516 MVAAWLLEPERSS
-529 YSLESLAKDKL
+529 YSLESLAAGKL
-540 GLEAIPFDT
+540 GLETISFDS
-549 IVPKGSTFADLPLE
+549 IVSKGSTFADLTLDQ
-563 RAVPYAG
+563 AVPYAA

-582 FRPQLE
+582 FKPRLE
-588 RTNLLNLFLEL
+588 QTNLLKLFLQL
-599 EMPILPVLSE
+599 EMPVLPVLAQ
-609 MELRGIHIERQ
+609 MELCGIHIEGHELEAYGQ
-620 ELEDYGVE
+620 EL
-628 LSKEIAGIQAEI
+628 SQEIAHIQAEI
-640 FDIVGHDFN
+640 YEIVGHEFN

-663 RGLPPGKKTK
+663 RGLPTGKKTK

-684 GLVALDVVPRKIL
+684 TLAALDVVPRKIL
-697 EYRAKAKLL
+697 EFRAKSKLL

-718 KDGRIHTSF
+718 SQGRIHTSF
-727 VQTGTATGRLSSR
+727 IQTGTATGRLSSR
-740 DPNLQNIPVRDEDG
+740 DPNLQNIPVRDEEG
-754 RRIRSTFTATEGNV
+754 RRIRSAFTSSPDKV

-792 SAFASGTD
+792 SAFMSGID

-808 IFGVEPEEVTA
+808 IFGVAAEDVTA
-819 DMRRTAKTINFG
+819 EMRRTAKTINFG

-841 SNELGIPRGQAQG
+841 SNELGIPRGQAQN
-854 FIEKYFATYSG
+854 FIEKYFATYAG
-865 INQFKERM
+865 ISQFKEAT

-878 QTGYVETLMGR
+878 EKGYVETIMGR
-889 RRSIRAIS
+889 RRYIPAIN
-897 SRNKMEKA
+897 SRNKLEKS

-927 MLEVC
+927 MLDVTA
-932 GLLRESGCPARLLL
+932 LLKKEGCSAQLLL

-957 QEHAEAA
+957 KAEAESA
-964 ARLIREGM
+964 AALIRQGM
-972 EEVVALRVP
+972 EAVVELRVP
-981 LRVSVEM
+981 LKVSVEI

>member
-1 MLGIGE
+1 M
-7 VEGGTWTRF
+7 
-16 LTPKNPHSPVPDASP
+16 NSSSSPQS
-31 MALAEPH
+31 
-38 PHLPILQDSAF
+38 SNK
-49 SRTLGGMSTPSYDDA
+49 T

-78 YAFINRPLTANGV
+78 YAFISRPLTNKDGE
-91 NVSAVHGFFN
+91 NVSAVFGFFRN
-101 SLLAVL
+101 LKAVL
-107 KDYGPHSLVA
+107 DKYKPHGLVA

-155 LVAFGVPVLRRDGFE
+155 LVALGIPVLRQDGFE

-175 ASLVRQCSQQGR
+175 ATLAKQCCQQGR
-187 PCRILSG
+187 PCRILSA
-194 DKDLMQLVDGTTQI
+194 DKDLMQLVDCTTEI
-208 LKPEKGGGWALV
+208 LKPDKAGGWEVV

-261 LKLLGQYGSLD
+261 LKLLREYGSLD
-272 GIYAH
+272 GIYHH

-284 IGGKIRDGRDSAYF
+284 IGNKIRDGKDSAYF
-298 SRELIALRYDVPVD
+298 SKDLIALRYDVPLEASID
-312 CDFQSF
+312 SF
-318 STDSL
+318 STENL
-323 NYAAA
+323 NYQAAA
-328 ASMLTRQGVFAVAK
+328 DLLMKHGVPAVAK
-342 QYAAAGGVSVDGA
+342 QYATVSA
-355 DGNGA
+355 D
-360 KAASQDERGTEK
+360 
-372 PQAASGGSG
+372 ASGETADVPSPTGAVSSVSQKNAAEVSSQNTKAE
-381 DFGPQAAL
+381 DFTQDFSSF
-389 RANTG
+389 RKNTG
-394 DYRAVTDAQELAAFV
+394 NYSAVTDVIQLQAFIDQVLA
-409 DRVLSSPDKAVA
+409 SPEKIVA

-426 DSLNPM
+426 DGLNCRE
-432 TAALVGF
+432 AALVGF
-439 SLSMDSGVG
+439 SLSCCTGEG
-448 FYVPLVCGDR
+448 FYIPLVCGDG
-458 LLAETQCGSLMSK
+458 LLAGNLISTDE
-471 DVALAQL
+471 ALAQL
-478 NRLFG
+478 QRLFG
-483 DKDCTVVMHNGKFD
+483 NKDCTVIMHNGKFD

-503 NGMERPRC
+503 NGLPQPQC

-516 MVAAWLLEPDRNA
+516 MVAAWLLEPERSS
-529 YSLESLAKDKL
+529 YSLESLAAGKL
-540 GLEAIPFDT
+540 GLETISFDS
-549 IVPKGSTFADLPLE
+549 IVPKGSTFADLTLDQ
-563 RAVPYAG
+563 AVPYAA

-582 FRPQLE
+582 FKPRLE
-588 RTNLLNLFLEL
+588 QTNLLKLFLEL
-599 EMPILPVLSE
+599 EMPVLPVLAQ
-609 MELRGIHIERQ
+609 MELQGIHIEGR
-620 ELEDYGVE
+620 ELEDYGRE
-628 LSKEIAGIQAEI
+628 LAQEIVGIKAEI
-640 FDIVGHDFN
+640 YEIVGHEFN

-663 RGLPPGKKTK
+663 RGLPTGKKTK

-684 GLVALDVVPRKIL
+684 TLAALDVVPRKIL
-697 EYRAKAKLL
+697 EFRAKSKLL

-718 KDGRIHTSF
+718 SQGRIHTSF
-727 VQTGTATGRLSSR
+727 VQTGTATGRFSSR

-754 RRIRSTFTATEGNV
+754 RRIRSAFTATPGKV

-792 SAFASGTD
+792 SAFNQGVD

-808 IFGVEPEEVTA
+808 IFGVPAQEVTA
-819 DMRRTAKTINFG
+819 EMRRTAKTINFG

-854 FIEKYFATYSG
+854 FIEKYFATYAG
-865 INQFKERM
+865 ISQFKEDM

-878 QTGYVETLMGR
+878 EKGFVETLMGR
-889 RRSIRAIS
+889 RRYIPAIN
-897 SRNKMEKA
+897 SRNKLEKS

-927 MLEVC
+927 MLAVTD
-932 GLLRESGCPARLLL
+932 LLKKESCSAQLLL
-946 QVHDELIFECP
+946 QVHDELIFECD
-957 QEHAEAA
+957 QGEADTAA
-964 ARLIREGM
+964 ALIRQGM
-972 EEVVALRVP
+972 ESVVDLRVP
-981 LRVSVEM
+981 LKVSVEI

>member
-1 MLGIGE
+1 MNSSE
-7 VEGGTWTRF
+7 YPQSSDKT
-16 LTPKNPHSPVPDASP
+16 
-31 MALAEPH
+31 
-38 PHLPILQDSAF
+38 
-49 SRTLGGMSTPSYDDA
+49 

-78 YAFINRPLTANGV
+78 YAFISRPLTNKDGE
-91 NVSAVHGFFN
+91 NVSAVFGFFRN
-101 SLLAVL
+101 LKAVL
-107 KDYGPHSLVA
+107 DKYKPHGLVA

-155 LVAFGVPVLRRDGFE
+155 LVALGIPVLRQDGFE

-175 ASLVRQCSQQGR
+175 ATLAKQCCQQGR
-187 PCRILSG
+187 PCRILSA
-194 DKDLMQLVDGTTQI
+194 DKDLMQLVDCTTEI
-208 LKPEKGGGWALV
+208 LKPDKAGGWEVV

-261 LKLLGQYGSLD
+261 LKLLGEYGSLD
-272 GIYAH
+272 GIYHH

-284 IGGKIRDGRDSAYF
+284 IGNKIRDGKDSAYF
-298 SRELIALRYDVPVD
+298 SKDLIALRYDVPLAASID
-312 CDFQSF
+312 SF
-318 STDSL
+318 STENL
-323 NYAAA
+323 NYQAAA
-328 ASMLTRQGVFAVAK
+328 DLLMKHGVPAVAK
-342 QYAAAGGVSVDGA
+342 QYATVAGEASGEKKDAVAEES
-355 DGNGA
+355 
-360 KAASQDERGTEK
+360 SQDTET
-372 PQAASGGSG
+372 Q
-381 DFGPQAAL
+381 DFTQDFSSF
-389 RANTG
+389 RKNTG
-394 DYRAVTDAQELAAFV
+394 NYSAVTDVIQLQAFIDQVLA
-409 DRVLSSPDKAVA
+409 SPEKIVA

-426 DSLNPM
+426 DGLNCRE
-432 TAALVGF
+432 AALVGF
-439 SLSMDSGVG
+439 SLSCCTGEG
-448 FYVPLVCGDR
+448 FYIPLVCGDG
-458 LLAETQCGSLMSK
+458 LLAGNLISK
-471 DVALAQL
+471 DEALAQL
-478 NRLFG
+478 QRLFG
-483 DKDCTVVMHNGKFD
+483 NKDCTVIMHNGKFD

-503 NGMERPRC
+503 NGLPQPQC

-516 MVAAWLLEPDRNA
+516 MVAAWLLEPERSS
-529 YSLESLAKDKL
+529 YSLESLAAGKL
-540 GLEAIPFDT
+540 GLETISFDS
-549 IVPKGSTFADLPLE
+549 IVPKGSTFADLTLDQ
-563 RAVPYAG
+563 AVPYAA

-582 FRPQLE
+582 FKPRLE
-588 RTNLLNLFLEL
+588 QTNLLTLFLQL
-599 EMPILPVLSE
+599 EMPVLPVLAQ
-609 MELRGIHIERQ
+609 MELQGIHIEGR
-620 ELEDYGVE
+620 ELEEYGRE
-628 LSKEIAGIQAEI
+628 LAQEIAGIQAEI
-640 FDIVGHDFN
+640 YEIVGHEFN

-663 RGLPPGKKTK
+663 RGLPTGKKTK

-684 GLVALDVVPRKIL
+684 TLAALDVVPRKIL
-697 EYRAKAKLL
+697 EFRAKSKLL

-718 KDGRIHTSF
+718 SQGRIHTSF
-727 VQTGTATGRLSSR
+727 VQTGTATGRFSSR
-740 DPNLQNIPVRDEDG
+740 DPNLQNIPVRDEEG
-754 RRIRSTFTATEGNV
+754 RRIRSAFTATPGKV

-792 SAFASGTD
+792 SAFNQGVD

-808 IFGVEPEEVTA
+808 IFGVSAQEVTA
-819 DMRRTAKTINFG
+819 EMRRTAKTINFG

-854 FIEKYFATYSG
+854 FIEKYFATYAG
-865 INQFKERM
+865 ISQFKEDM

-878 QTGYVETLMGR
+878 EKGFVETLMGR
-889 RRSIRAIS
+889 RRYIPAIN
-897 SRNKMEKA
+897 SRNKLEKS

-927 MLEVC
+927 MLAVTD
-932 GLLRESGCPARLLL
+932 LLKKESCSAQLLL
-946 QVHDELIFECP
+946 QVHDELIFECD
-957 QEHAEAA
+957 QGDADTAA
-964 ARLIREGM
+964 ALIRQGM
-972 EEVVALRVP
+972 ESVVDLRVP
-981 LRVSVEM
+981 LKVSVEI

>member
-1 MLGIGE
+1 MPLSLSIYPCY
-7 VEGGTWTRF
+7 T
-16 LTPKNPHSPVPDASP
+16 VPMNSSSS
-31 MALAEPH
+31 
-38 PHLPILQDSAF
+38 LQSSDK
-49 SRTLGGMSTPSYDDA
+49 T

-78 YAFINRPLTANGV
+78 YAFISRPLTNKDGE
-91 NVSAVHGFFN
+91 NVSAVFGFFRN
-101 SLLAVL
+101 LKAVL
-107 KDYGPHSLVA
+107 DKYKPHGLVA

-155 LVAFGVPVLRRDGFE
+155 LVALGIPVLRQDGFE

-175 ASLVRQCSQQGR
+175 ATLAKQCCQQGR
-187 PCRILSG
+187 PCRILSA
-194 DKDLMQLVDGTTQI
+194 DKDLMQLVDCTTEI
-208 LKPEKGGGWALV
+208 LKPDKTGGWEVV

-261 LKLLGQYGSLD
+261 LKLLGEYGSLD
-272 GIYAH
+272 GIYHH

-284 IGGKIRDGRDSAYF
+284 IGNKIRDGKDSAYF
-298 SRELIALRYDVPVD
+298 SKDLIALRYDVPLEASID
-312 CDFQSF
+312 SF
-318 STDSL
+318 STENL
-323 NYAAA
+323 NYQAAA
-328 ASMLTRQGVFAVAK
+328 DLLMKHGVPAVAK
-342 QYAAAGGVSVDGA
+342 QYATVSA
-355 DGNGA
+355 D
-360 KAASQDERGTEK
+360 
-372 PQAASGGSG
+372 ASGETADVPSPTGAVSSVSQKNAAEVSSQNTKAE
-381 DFGPQAAL
+381 DFTQDFSSF
-389 RANTG
+389 RKNTG
-394 DYRAVTDAQELAAFV
+394 NYSAVTDVIQLQAFIDQVLA
-409 DRVLSSPDKAVA
+409 SPEKIVA

-426 DSLNPM
+426 DGLNCRE
-432 TAALVGF
+432 AALVGF
-439 SLSMDSGVG
+439 SLSCCTGEG
-448 FYVPLVCGDR
+448 FYIPLVCGDG
-458 LLAETQCGSLMSK
+458 LLAGNLISK
-471 DVALAQL
+471 DEALAQL
-478 NRLFG
+478 QRLFG
-483 DKDCTVVMHNGKFD
+483 NKDCTVIMHNGKFD

-503 NGMERPRC
+503 NGLPQPQC

-516 MVAAWLLEPDRNA
+516 MVSAWLLEPERSS
-529 YSLESLAKDKL
+529 YSLESLAAGKL
-540 GLEAIPFDT
+540 GLETISFDS
-549 IVPKGSTFADLPLE
+549 IVPKGSTFADLTLDQ
-563 RAVPYAG
+563 AVPYAA

-582 FRPQLE
+582 FKPRLE
-588 RTNLLNLFLEL
+588 QTNLLKLFLEL
-599 EMPILPVLSE
+599 EMPVLPVLAQ
-609 MELRGIHIERQ
+609 MELQGIHIEGR
-620 ELEDYGVE
+620 ELEDYGRE
-628 LSKEIAGIQAEI
+628 LAQEIAGIQAEI
-640 FDIVGHDFN
+640 YEIVGHEFN

-663 RGLPPGKKTK
+663 RGLPTGKKTK

-684 GLVALDVVPRKIL
+684 TLAALDVVPRKIL
-697 EYRAKAKLL
+697 EFRAKSKLL

-718 KDGRIHTSF
+718 SQGRIHTSF
-727 VQTGTATGRLSSR
+727 VQTGTATGRFSSR
-740 DPNLQNIPVRDEDG
+740 DPNLQNIPVRDEEG
-754 RRIRSTFTATEGNV
+754 RRIRSAFTATPGKV

-792 SAFASGTD
+792 SAFNQGVD

-808 IFGVEPEEVTA
+808 IFGVPAQEVTA
-819 DMRRTAKTINFG
+819 EMRRTAKTINFG

-854 FIEKYFATYSG
+854 FIEKYFATYAG
-865 INQFKERM
+865 ISQFKEDM

-878 QTGYVETLMGR
+878 EKGFVETLMGR
-889 RRSIRAIS
+889 RRYIPAIN
-897 SRNKMEKA
+897 SRNKLEKS

-927 MLEVC
+927 MLAVTD
-932 GLLRESGCPARLLL
+932 LLKKESCSAQLLL
-946 QVHDELIFECP
+946 QVHDELIFECD
-957 QEHAEAA
+957 QGEADTAA
-964 ARLIREGM
+964 ALIRQGM
-972 EEVVALRVP
+972 ESVVDLRVP
-981 LRVSVEM
+981 LKVSVEI

>member
-1 MLGIGE
+1 MNSSE
-7 VEGGTWTRF
+7 YPQSSDKT
-16 LTPKNPHSPVPDASP
+16 
-31 MALAEPH
+31 
-38 PHLPILQDSAF
+38 
-49 SRTLGGMSTPSYDDA
+49 

-78 YAFINRPLTANGV
+78 YAFISRPLTNKDGE
-91 NVSAVHGFFN
+91 NVSAVFGFFRN
-101 SLLAVL
+101 LKAVL
-107 KDYGPHSLVA
+107 DKYKPHGLVA

-155 LVAFGVPVLRRDGFE
+155 LVALGIPVLRQDGFE

-175 ASLVRQCSQQGR
+175 ATLAKQCCQQGR
-187 PCRILSG
+187 PCRILSA
-194 DKDLMQLVDGTTQI
+194 DKDLMQLVDCTTEI
-208 LKPEKGGGWALV
+208 LKPDKAGGWEVV

-261 LKLLGQYGSLD
+261 LKLLGEYGSLD
-272 GIYAH
+272 GIYQH

-284 IGGKIRDGRDSAYF
+284 IGNKIRDGKDSAYF
-298 SRELIALRYDVPVD
+298 SKDLIALRYDVPLEASID
-312 CDFQSF
+312 SF
-318 STDSL
+318 STENL
-323 NYAAA
+323 NYQAAA
-328 ASMLTRQGVFAVAK
+328 DLLMKHGVLAVAK
-342 QYAAAGGVSVDGA
+342 QYATVAGESSGEKKDAVAEESSQGPEAQDF
-355 DGNGA
+355 
-360 KAASQDERGTEK
+360 SQDFSSFRKNVGNY
-372 PQAASGGSG
+372 S
-381 DFGPQAAL
+381 
-389 RANTG
+389 
-394 DYRAVTDAQELAAFV
+394 AVTDGAQLQEFIDQVLA
-409 DRVLSSPDKAVA
+409 SPEKIVA

-426 DSLNPM
+426 DGLNSRE
-432 TAALVGF
+432 ASLVGF
-439 SLSMDSGVG
+439 SLSCRSGEG
-448 FYVPLVCGDR
+448 FYIPLVCGDG
-458 LLAETQCGSLMSK
+458 LLAGNLISK
-471 DVALAQL
+471 ADALAQL
-478 NRLFG
+478 QRLFG
-483 DKDCTVVMHNGKFD
+483 NKDCTVIMHNGKFD

-503 NGMERPRC
+503 NGLPQPQC

-516 MVAAWLLEPDRNA
+516 MVAAWLLEPERSS
-529 YSLESLAKDKL
+529 YSLESLAAGKL
-540 GLEAIPFDT
+540 GLETISFDS
-549 IVPKGSTFADLPLE
+549 IVSKGSTFADLTLDQ
-563 RAVPYAG
+563 AVPYAA

-582 FRPQLE
+582 FKPRLE
-588 RTNLLNLFLEL
+588 QTNLLKLFLQL
-599 EMPILPVLSE
+599 EMPVLPVLAQ
-609 MELRGIHIERQ
+609 MELCGIHIEGHELEAYGQ
-620 ELEDYGVE
+620 EL
-628 LSKEIAGIQAEI
+628 SQEIAHIQAEI
-640 FDIVGHDFN
+640 YEIVGHEFN

-663 RGLPPGKKTK
+663 RGLPTGKKTK

-684 GLVALDVVPRKIL
+684 TLAALDVVPRKIL
-697 EYRAKAKLL
+697 EFRAKSKLL

-718 KDGRIHTSF
+718 SQGRIHTSF
-727 VQTGTATGRLSSR
+727 MQTGTATGRLSSR
-740 DPNLQNIPVRDEDG
+740 DPNLQNIPVRDEEG
-754 RRIRSTFTATEGNV
+754 RRIRSAFTSSSDKV

-792 SAFASGTD
+792 SAFTSGID

-808 IFGVEPEEVTA
+808 IFGVAAEEVTA
-819 DMRRTAKTINFG
+819 EMRRTAKTINFG

-841 SNELGIPRGQAQG
+841 SNELGIPRGQAQN
-854 FIEKYFATYSG
+854 FIEKYFATYAG
-865 INQFKERM
+865 ISQFKEAT

-878 QTGYVETLMGR
+878 EKGYVETIMGR
-889 RRSIRAIS
+889 RRYIPAIN
-897 SRNKMEKA
+897 SRNKLEKS

-927 MLEVC
+927 MLDVTA
-932 GLLRESGCPARLLL
+932 LLKKEGCSAQLLL

-957 QEHAEAA
+957 KSEAEAA
-964 ARLIREGM
+964 AALIRQGM
-972 EEVVALRVP
+972 ESVVELRVP
-981 LRVSVEM
+981 LKVSVEI

>member
-1 MLGIGE
+1 MPLSLSIYPCY
-7 VEGGTWTRF
+7 T
-16 LTPKNPHSPVPDASP
+16 VPMNSSEYP
-31 MALAEPH
+31 
-38 PHLPILQDSAF
+38 QS
-49 SRTLGGMSTPSYDDA
+49 SNKT

-78 YAFINRPLTANGV
+78 YAFISRPLTNKDGE
-91 NVSAVHGFFN
+91 NVSAVFGFFRN
-101 SLLAVL
+101 LKAVL
-107 KDYGPHSLVA
+107 DKYKPHGLVA

-155 LVAFGVPVLRRDGFE
+155 LVALGIPVLRQDGFE

-175 ASLVRQCSQQGR
+175 ATLAKQCCQQGR
-187 PCRILSG
+187 PCRILSA
-194 DKDLMQLVDGTTQI
+194 DKDLMQLVDCTTEI
-208 LKPEKGGGWALV
+208 LKPDKAGGWEVV

-261 LKLLGQYGSLD
+261 LKLLGEYGSLD
-272 GIYAH
+272 GIYQH

-284 IGGKIRDGRDSAYF
+284 IGNKIRDGKDSAYF
-298 SRELIALRYDVPVD
+298 SKDLIALRYDVPLEASID
-312 CDFQSF
+312 SF
-318 STDSL
+318 STENL
-323 NYAAA
+323 NYQAAA
-328 ASMLTRQGVFAVAK
+328 DLLMKHGVLAVAK
-342 QYAAAGGVSVDGA
+342 QYATVAGEASGEKKDAVAEESSQGPETQDF
-355 DGNGA
+355 
-360 KAASQDERGTEK
+360 SQDFSSFRKNVGNY
-372 PQAASGGSG
+372 S
-381 DFGPQAAL
+381 
-389 RANTG
+389 
-394 DYRAVTDAQELAAFV
+394 AVTDRAQLQEFI
-409 DRVLSSPDKAVA
+409 DQVLVSPEKIVA

-426 DSLNPM
+426 DGLNSRE
-432 TAALVGF
+432 AALVGF
-439 SLSMDSGVG
+439 SLSCRSGEG
-448 FYVPLVCGDR
+448 FYIPLVCGDG
-458 LLAETQCGSLMSK
+458 LLAGNLISK
-471 DVALAQL
+471 ADALAQL
-478 NRLFG
+478 QRLFG
-483 DKDCTVVMHNGKFD
+483 NKDCTVIMHNGKFD

-503 NGMERPRC
+503 NGLPQPQC

-516 MVAAWLLEPDRNA
+516 MVAAWLLEPERSS
-529 YSLESLAKDKL
+529 YSLESLAAGKL
-540 GLEAIPFDT
+540 GLETISFDS
-549 IVPKGSTFADLPLE
+549 IVSKDSTFADLTLDQ
-563 RAVPYAG
+563 AVPYAA

-582 FRPQLE
+582 FKPRLE
-588 RTNLLNLFLEL
+588 QTNLLKLFLQL
-599 EMPILPVLSE
+599 EMPVLPVLAQ
-609 MELRGIHIERQ
+609 MELCGIHIEGHELEAYGQ
-620 ELEDYGVE
+620 EL
-628 LSKEIAGIQAEI
+628 SQEIAHIQAEI
-640 FDIVGHDFN
+640 YEIVGHEFN

-663 RGLPPGKKTK
+663 RGLPTGKKTK

-684 GLVALDVVPRKIL
+684 TLAALDVVPRKIL
-697 EYRAKAKLL
+697 EFRAKSKLL

-718 KDGRIHTSF
+718 SQGRIHTSF
-727 VQTGTATGRLSSR
+727 MQTGTATGRLSSR
-740 DPNLQNIPVRDEDG
+740 DPNLQNIPVRDEEG
-754 RRIRSTFTATEGNV
+754 RRIRSAFTSSPDKV

-792 SAFASGTD
+792 SAFTSGID

-808 IFGVEPEEVTA
+808 IFGVAAQEVTA
-819 DMRRTAKTINFG
+819 EMRRTAKTINFG

-841 SNELGIPRGQAQG
+841 SNELGIPRGQAQS
-854 FIEKYFATYSG
+854 FIEKYFATYAG
-865 INQFKERM
+865 ISQFKEAT

-878 QTGYVETLMGR
+878 EKGYVETIMGR
-889 RRSIRAIS
+889 RRYIPSIN
-897 SRNKMEKA
+897 SRNKLEKS

-927 MLEVC
+927 MLDVTA
-932 GLLRESGCPARLLL
+932 LLKKEGCSAQLLL

-957 QEHAEAA
+957 KSEAESAA
-964 ARLIREGM
+964 ALIRQGM
-972 EEVVALRVP
+972 EAVVELRVP
-981 LRVSVEM
+981 LKVSVEI

>member
-1 MLGIGE
+1 MNSSE
-7 VEGGTWTRF
+7 YPQSSDKT
-16 LTPKNPHSPVPDASP
+16 
-31 MALAEPH
+31 
-38 PHLPILQDSAF
+38 
-49 SRTLGGMSTPSYDDA
+49 

-78 YAFINRPLTANGV
+78 YAFISRPLTNKDGE
-91 NVSAVHGFFN
+91 NVSAVFGFFRN
-101 SLLAVL
+101 LKAVL
-107 KDYGPHSLVA
+107 DKYKPHGLVA

-155 LVAFGVPVLRRDGFE
+155 LVALGIPVLRQDGFE

-175 ASLVRQCSQQGR
+175 ATLAKQCCQQGR
-187 PCRILSG
+187 PCRILSA
-194 DKDLMQLVDGTTQI
+194 DKDLMQLVDCTTEI
-208 LKPEKGGGWALV
+208 LKPDKAGGWEVV

-261 LKLLGQYGSLD
+261 LKLLGEYGSLD
-272 GIYAH
+272 GIYHH

-284 IGGKIRDGRDSAYF
+284 IGNKIREGKDSAYF
-298 SRELIALRYDVPVD
+298 SKDLIALRYDVPLAASID
-312 CDFQSF
+312 SF
-318 STDSL
+318 STENL
-323 NYAAA
+323 NYQAAA
-328 ASMLTRQGVFAVAK
+328 DLLMKHGVPAVAK
-342 QYAAAGGVSVDGA
+342 QYATVAGEASGEKKDAVAEES
-355 DGNGA
+355 
-360 KAASQDERGTEK
+360 SQDTET
-372 PQAASGGSG
+372 Q
-381 DFGPQAAL
+381 DFTQDFSSF
-389 RANTG
+389 RKNTG
-394 DYRAVTDAQELAAFV
+394 NYSAVTDVIQLQAFIDQVLA
-409 DRVLSSPDKAVA
+409 SPEKIVA

-426 DSLNPM
+426 DGLNCRE
-432 TAALVGF
+432 AALVGF
-439 SLSMDSGVG
+439 SLSCCTGEG
-448 FYVPLVCGDR
+448 FYIPLVCGDG
-458 LLAETQCGSLMSK
+458 LLAGNLISK
-471 DVALAQL
+471 DEALAQL
-478 NRLFG
+478 QRLFG
-483 DKDCTVVMHNGKFD
+483 NKDCTVIMHNGKFD

-503 NGMERPRC
+503 NGLPQPQC

-516 MVAAWLLEPDRNA
+516 MVAAWLLEPERSS
-529 YSLESLAKDKL
+529 YSLESLAAGKL
-540 GLEAIPFDT
+540 GLETISFDS
-549 IVPKGSTFADLPLE
+549 IVPKGSTFADLTLDQ
-563 RAVPYAG
+563 AVPYAA

-582 FRPQLE
+582 FKPRLE
-588 RTNLLNLFLEL
+588 QTNLLTLFLQL
-599 EMPILPVLSE
+599 EMPVLPVLAQ
-609 MELRGIHIERQ
+609 MELQGIHIEGR
-620 ELEDYGVE
+620 ELEDYGRE
-628 LSKEIAGIQAEI
+628 LAQEIAGIQAEI
-640 FDIVGHDFN
+640 YEIVGHEFN

-663 RGLPPGKKTK
+663 RGLPTGKKTK

-684 GLVALDVVPRKIL
+684 TLAALDVVPRKIL
-697 EYRAKAKLL
+697 EFRAKSKLL

-718 KDGRIHTSF
+718 SQGRIHTSF
-727 VQTGTATGRLSSR
+727 VQTGTATGRFSSR
-740 DPNLQNIPVRDEDG
+740 DPNLQNIPVRDEEG
-754 RRIRSTFTATEGNV
+754 RRIRSAFTATPGKV

-792 SAFASGTD
+792 SAFNQGVD

-808 IFGVEPEEVTA
+808 IFGVSAQEVTA
-819 DMRRTAKTINFG
+819 EMRRTAKTINFG

-854 FIEKYFATYSG
+854 FIEKYFATYAG
-865 INQFKERM
+865 ISQFKEDM

-878 QTGYVETLMGR
+878 EKGFVETLMGR
-889 RRSIRAIS
+889 RRYIPAIN
-897 SRNKMEKA
+897 SRNKLEKS

-927 MLEVC
+927 MLAVTD
-932 GLLRESGCPARLLL
+932 LLKKESCSAQLLL
-946 QVHDELIFECP
+946 QVHDELIFECD
-957 QEHAEAA
+957 QGDADTAA
-964 ARLIREGM
+964 ALIRQGM
-972 EEVVALRVP
+972 ESVVDLRVP
-981 LRVSVEM
+981 LKVSVEI

>member
-1 MLGIGE
+1 M
-7 VEGGTWTRF
+7 
-16 LTPKNPHSPVPDASP
+16 NSSSSPQS
-31 MALAEPH
+31 
-38 PHLPILQDSAF
+38 SNK
-49 SRTLGGMSTPSYDDA
+49 T

-78 YAFINRPLTANGV
+78 YAFISRPLTNKDGE
-91 NVSAVHGFFN
+91 NVSAVFGFFRN
-101 SLLAVL
+101 LKAVL
-107 KDYGPHSLVA
+107 DKYKPHGLVA

-155 LVAFGVPVLRRDGFE
+155 LVALGIPVLRQDGFE

-175 ASLVRQCSQQGR
+175 ATLAKQCCQQGR
-187 PCRILSG
+187 PCRILSA
-194 DKDLMQLVDGTTQI
+194 DKDLMQLVDCTTEI
-208 LKPEKGGGWALV
+208 LKPDKAGGWEVV

-261 LKLLGQYGSLD
+261 LKLLGEYGSLD
-272 GIYAH
+272 GIYHH

-284 IGGKIRDGRDSAYF
+284 IGNKIRDGKDSAYF
-298 SRELIALRYDVPVD
+298 SKDLIALRYDVPLEASID
-312 CDFQSF
+312 SF
-318 STDSL
+318 STENL
-323 NYAAA
+323 NYQAAA
-328 ASMLTRQGVFAVAK
+328 DLLMKHGVPAVAK
-342 QYAAAGGVSVDGA
+342 QYATVSA
-355 DGNGA
+355 D
-360 KAASQDERGTEK
+360 
-372 PQAASGGSG
+372 ASGETADVPSPTGAVSSVSQKNAAEVSSQNTKAE
-381 DFGPQAAL
+381 DFTQDFSSF
-389 RANTG
+389 RKNTG
-394 DYRAVTDAQELAAFV
+394 NYSAVTDVIQLQAFIDQVLA
-409 DRVLSSPDKAVA
+409 SPEKIVA

-426 DSLNPM
+426 DGLNCRE
-432 TAALVGF
+432 AALVGF
-439 SLSMDSGVG
+439 SLSCCTGEG
-448 FYVPLVCGDR
+448 FYIPLVCGDG
-458 LLAETQCGSLMSK
+458 LLAGNLISTDE
-471 DVALAQL
+471 ALAQL
-478 NRLFG
+478 QRLFG
-483 DKDCTVVMHNGKFD
+483 NKDCTVTMHNGKFD

-503 NGMERPRC
+503 NGLPQPQC

-516 MVAAWLLEPDRNA
+516 MVAAWLLEPERSS
-529 YSLESLAKDKL
+529 YSLESLAAGKL
-540 GLEAIPFDT
+540 GLETISFDS
-549 IVPKGSTFADLPLE
+549 IVPKGSTFADLTLDQ
-563 RAVPYAG
+563 AVPYAA

-582 FRPQLE
+582 FKPRLE
-588 RTNLLNLFLEL
+588 QTNLLKLFLEL
-599 EMPILPVLSE
+599 EMPVLPVLAQ
-609 MELRGIHIERQ
+609 MELQGIHIEGR
-620 ELEDYGVE
+620 ELEDYGRE
-628 LSKEIAGIQAEI
+628 LAQEIAGIQAEI
-640 FDIVGHDFN
+640 YEIVGHEFN

-663 RGLPPGKKTK
+663 RGLPTGKKTK

-684 GLVALDVVPRKIL
+684 TLAALDVVPRKIL
-697 EYRAKAKLL
+697 EFRAKSKLL

-718 KDGRIHTSF
+718 SQGRIHTSF
-727 VQTGTATGRLSSR
+727 VQTGTATGRFSSR
-740 DPNLQNIPVRDEDG
+740 DPNLQNIPVRDEEG
-754 RRIRSTFTATEGNV
+754 RRIRSAFTATPGKV

-792 SAFASGTD
+792 SAFNQGVD

-808 IFGVEPEEVTA
+808 IFGVPAQEVTA
-819 DMRRTAKTINFG
+819 EMRRTAKTINFG

-854 FIEKYFATYSG
+854 FIEKYFATYAG
-865 INQFKERM
+865 ISQFKEDM

-878 QTGYVETLMGR
+878 EKGFVETLMGR
-889 RRSIRAIS
+889 RRYIPAIN
-897 SRNKMEKA
+897 SRNKLEKS

-927 MLEVC
+927 MLAVTD
-932 GLLRESGCPARLLL
+932 LLKKESCSAQLLL
-946 QVHDELIFECP
+946 QVHDELIFECD
-957 QEHAEAA
+957 QGEADTAA
-964 ARLIREGM
+964 ALIRQGM
-972 EEVVALRVP
+972 ESVVDLRVP
-981 LRVSVEM
+981 LKVSVEI

>member
-1 MLGIGE
+1 M
-7 VEGGTWTRF
+7 
-16 LTPKNPHSPVPDASP
+16 NSSSSPQS
-31 MALAEPH
+31 
-38 PHLPILQDSAF
+38 SNK
-49 SRTLGGMSTPSYDDA
+49 T

-78 YAFINRPLTANGV
+78 YAFISRPLTNKDGE
-91 NVSAVHGFFN
+91 NVSAVFGFFRN
-101 SLLAVL
+101 LKAVL
-107 KDYGPHSLVA
+107 DKYKPHGLVA

-155 LVAFGVPVLRRDGFE
+155 LVALGIPVLRQDGFE

-175 ASLVRQCSQQGR
+175 ATLAKQCCQQGR
-187 PCRILSG
+187 PCRILSA
-194 DKDLMQLVDGTTQI
+194 DKDLMQLVDCTTEI
-208 LKPEKGGGWALV
+208 LKPDKTGGWEVV

-261 LKLLGQYGSLD
+261 LKLLREYGSLD
-272 GIYAH
+272 GIYHH

-284 IGGKIRDGRDSAYF
+284 IGNKIRDGKDSAYF
-298 SRELIALRYDVPVD
+298 SKDLIALRYDVPLEASID
-312 CDFQSF
+312 SF
-318 STDSL
+318 STENL
-323 NYAAA
+323 NYQAAA
-328 ASMLTRQGVFAVAK
+328 DLLMKHGVPAVAK
-342 QYAAAGGVSVDGA
+342 QYATVSA
-355 DGNGA
+355 D
-360 KAASQDERGTEK
+360 
-372 PQAASGGSG
+372 ASGETADVPSPTGAVSSVSQKNAAEVSSQNTKAE
-381 DFGPQAAL
+381 DFTQDFSSF
-389 RANTG
+389 RKNTG
-394 DYRAVTDAQELAAFV
+394 NYSAVTDVIQLQAFIDQVLA
-409 DRVLSSPDKAVA
+409 SPEKIVA

-426 DSLNPM
+426 DGLNCRE
-432 TAALVGF
+432 AALVGF
-439 SLSMDSGVG
+439 SLSCCTGEG
-448 FYVPLVCGDR
+448 FYIPLVCGDG
-458 LLAETQCGSLMSK
+458 LLAGNLISTDE
-471 DVALAQL
+471 ALAQL
-478 NRLFG
+478 QRLFG
-483 DKDCTVVMHNGKFD
+483 NKDCTVIMHNGKFD

-503 NGMERPRC
+503 NGLPQPQC

-516 MVAAWLLEPDRNA
+516 MVAAWLLEPERSS
-529 YSLESLAKDKL
+529 YSLESLAAGKL
-540 GLEAIPFDT
+540 GLETISFDS
-549 IVPKGSTFADLPLE
+549 IVPKGSTFADLTLDQ
-563 RAVPYAG
+563 AVPYAA

-582 FRPQLE
+582 FKPRLE
-588 RTNLLNLFLEL
+588 QTNLLKLFLEL
-599 EMPILPVLSE
+599 EMPVLPVLAQ
-609 MELRGIHIERQ
+609 MELQGIHIEGR
-620 ELEDYGVE
+620 ELEDYGRE
-628 LSKEIAGIQAEI
+628 LAQEIAGIQAEI
-640 FDIVGHDFN
+640 YEIVGHEFN

-663 RGLPPGKKTK
+663 RGLPTGKKTK

-684 GLVALDVVPRKIL
+684 TLAALDVVPRKIL
-697 EYRAKAKLL
+697 EFRAKSKLL

-718 KDGRIHTSF
+718 SQGRIHTSF
-727 VQTGTATGRLSSR
+727 VQTGTATGRFSSR
-740 DPNLQNIPVRDEDG
+740 DPNLQNIPVRDEEG
-754 RRIRSTFTATEGNV
+754 RRIRSAFTATPGKV

-792 SAFASGTD
+792 SAFNQGVD

-808 IFGVEPEEVTA
+808 IFGVPAQEVTA
-819 DMRRTAKTINFG
+819 EMRRTAKTINFG

-854 FIEKYFATYSG
+854 FIEKYFATYAG
-865 INQFKERM
+865 ISQFKEDM

-878 QTGYVETLMGR
+878 EKGFVETLMGR
-889 RRSIRAIS
+889 RRYIPAIN
-897 SRNKMEKA
+897 SRNKLEKS

-927 MLEVC
+927 MLAVTD
-932 GLLRESGCPARLLL
+932 LLKKESCSAQLLL
-946 QVHDELIFECP
+946 QVHDELIFECD
-957 QEHAEAA
+957 QGEADTAA
-964 ARLIREGM
+964 ALIRQGM
-972 EEVVALRVP
+972 ESVVDLRVP
-981 LRVSVEM
+981 LKVSVEI

>member
-1 MLGIGE
+1 MPLSLSIYPCY
-7 VEGGTWTRF
+7 T
-16 LTPKNPHSPVPDASP
+16 VPMNSSSS
-31 MALAEPH
+31 
-38 PHLPILQDSAF
+38 LQS
-49 SRTLGGMSTPSYDDA
+49 SNKT

-78 YAFINRPLTANGV
+78 YAFISRPLTNKDGE
-91 NVSAVHGFFN
+91 NVSAVFGFFRN
-101 SLLAVL
+101 LKAVL
-107 KDYGPHSLVA
+107 DKYKPHGLVA

-155 LVAFGVPVLRRDGFE
+155 LVALGIPVLRQDGFE

-175 ASLVRQCSQQGR
+175 ATLAKQCCQQGR
-187 PCRILSG
+187 PCRILSA
-194 DKDLMQLVDGTTQI
+194 DKDLMQLVDCTTEI
-208 LKPEKGGGWALV
+208 LKPDKAGGWEVV

-261 LKLLGQYGSLD
+261 LKLLGEYGSLD
-272 GIYAH
+272 GIYHH

-284 IGGKIRDGRDSAYF
+284 IGNKIRDGKDSAYF
-298 SRELIALRYDVPVD
+298 SKDLIALRYDVPLEASID
-312 CDFQSF
+312 SF
-318 STDSL
+318 STENL
-323 NYAAA
+323 NYQAAA
-328 ASMLTRQGVFAVAK
+328 DLLMKHGVPAVAK
-342 QYAAAGGVSVDGA
+342 QYATVSA
-355 DGNGA
+355 D
-360 KAASQDERGTEK
+360 
-372 PQAASGGSG
+372 ASGETADVPSPTGAVSSVSQKNAAEVSSQNTKAE
-381 DFGPQAAL
+381 DFTQDFSSF
-389 RANTG
+389 RKNTG
-394 DYRAVTDAQELAAFV
+394 NYSAVTDVIQLQAFIDQVLA
-409 DRVLSSPDKAVA
+409 SPEKIVA

-426 DSLNPM
+426 DGLNCRE
-432 TAALVGF
+432 AALVGF
-439 SLSMDSGVG
+439 SLSCCTGEG
-448 FYVPLVCGDR
+448 FYIPLVCGDG
-458 LLAETQCGSLMSK
+458 LLAGNLISTDE
-471 DVALAQL
+471 ALAQL
-478 NRLFG
+478 QRLFG
-483 DKDCTVVMHNGKFD
+483 NKDCTVIMHNGKFD

-503 NGMERPRC
+503 NGLPQPQC

-516 MVAAWLLEPDRNA
+516 MVAAWLLEPERSS
-529 YSLESLAKDKL
+529 YSLESLAAGKL
-540 GLEAIPFDT
+540 GLETISFDS
-549 IVPKGSTFADLPLE
+549 IVPKGSTFADLTLDQ
-563 RAVPYAG
+563 AVPYAA

-582 FRPQLE
+582 FKPRLE
-588 RTNLLNLFLEL
+588 QTNLLKLFLEL
-599 EMPILPVLSE
+599 EMPVLPVLAQ
-609 MELRGIHIERQ
+609 MELQGIHIEGR
-620 ELEDYGVE
+620 ELEDYGRE
-628 LSKEIAGIQAEI
+628 LAQEIAGIQAEI
-640 FDIVGHDFN
+640 YEIVGHEFN

-663 RGLPPGKKTK
+663 RGLPTGKKTK

-684 GLVALDVVPRKIL
+684 TLAALDVVPRKIL
-697 EYRAKAKLL
+697 EFRAKSKLL

-718 KDGRIHTSF
+718 SQGRIHTSF
-727 VQTGTATGRLSSR
+727 VQTGTATGRFSSR
-740 DPNLQNIPVRDEDG
+740 DPNLQNIPVRDEEG
-754 RRIRSTFTATEGNV
+754 RRIRAAFTATPGKV

-792 SAFASGTD
+792 SAFNQGVD

-808 IFGVEPEEVTA
+808 IFGVPAQEVTA
-819 DMRRTAKTINFG
+819 EMRRTAKTINFG

-854 FIEKYFATYSG
+854 FIEKYFATYAG
-865 INQFKERM
+865 ISQFKEDM

-878 QTGYVETLMGR
+878 EKGFVETLMGR
-889 RRSIRAIS
+889 RRYIPAIN
-897 SRNKMEKA
+897 SRNKLEKS

-927 MLEVC
+927 MLAVTD
-932 GLLRESGCPARLLL
+932 LLKKESCSAQLLL
-946 QVHDELIFECP
+946 QVHDELIFECD
-957 QEHAEAA
+957 QGEADTAA
-964 ARLIREGM
+964 ALIRQGM
-972 EEVVALRVP
+972 ESVVDLRVP
-981 LRVSVEM
+981 LKVSVEI

>member
-1 MLGIGE
+1 MPLSLSIYPCY
-7 VEGGTWTRF
+7 T
-16 LTPKNPHSPVPDASP
+16 VPMNSSASP
-31 MALAEPH
+31 
-38 PHLPILQDSAF
+38 QS
-49 SRTLGGMSTPSYDDA
+49 SNKT

-78 YAFINRPLTANGV
+78 YAFISRPLTNKDGE
-91 NVSAVHGFFN
+91 NVSAVFGFFRN
-101 SLLAVL
+101 LKAVL
-107 KDYGPHSLVA
+107 DKYKPHGLVA

-155 LVAFGVPVLRRDGFE
+155 LVALGIPVLRQDGFE

-175 ASLVRQCSQQGR
+175 ATLAKQCCQQGR
-187 PCRILSG
+187 PCRILSA
-194 DKDLMQLVDGTTQI
+194 DKDLMQLVDCTTEI
-208 LKPEKGGGWALV
+208 LKPDKAGGWEVV

-261 LKLLGQYGSLD
+261 LKLLGEYGSLD
-272 GIYAH
+272 GIYHH

-284 IGGKIRDGRDSAYF
+284 IGNKIRDGKDSAYF
-298 SRELIALRYDVPVD
+298 SKDLIALRYDVPLEASID
-312 CDFQSF
+312 SF
-318 STDSL
+318 STENL
-323 NYAAA
+323 NYQAAA
-328 ASMLTRQGVFAVAK
+328 DLLMKHGVPAVAK
-342 QYAAAGGVSVDGA
+342 QYATVSVD
-355 DGNGA
+355 
-360 KAASQDERGTEK
+360 
-372 PQAASGGSG
+372 ASGETADVPSPTGAVSSVSQKNAAEVSSQNTKAE
-381 DFGPQAAL
+381 DFTQDFSSF
-389 RANTG
+389 RKNTG
-394 DYRAVTDAQELAAFV
+394 NYSAVTDVIQLQAFIDQVLA
-409 DRVLSSPDKAVA
+409 SPEKIVA

-426 DSLNPM
+426 DGLNCRE
-432 TAALVGF
+432 AALVGF
-439 SLSMDSGVG
+439 SLSCCTGEG
-448 FYVPLVCGDR
+448 FYIPLVCGDG
-458 LLAETQCGSLMSK
+458 LLAGNLISK
-471 DVALAQL
+471 DEALAQL
-478 NRLFG
+478 QRLFG
-483 DKDCTVVMHNGKFD
+483 NKDCTVTMHNGKFD

-503 NGMERPRC
+503 NGLPQPQC

-516 MVAAWLLEPDRNA
+516 MVAAWLLEPERSS
-529 YSLESLAKDKL
+529 YSLESLAAGKL
-540 GLEAIPFDT
+540 GLETISFDS
-549 IVPKGSTFADLPLE
+549 IVPKGSTFADLTLDQ
-563 RAVPYAG
+563 AVPYAA

-582 FRPQLE
+582 FKPRLE
-588 RTNLLNLFLEL
+588 QTNLLKLFLEL
-599 EMPILPVLSE
+599 EMPVLPVLAQ
-609 MELRGIHIERQ
+609 MELQGIHIEGR
-620 ELEDYGVE
+620 ELEDYGRE
-628 LSKEIAGIQAEI
+628 LAQEIAGIQAEI
-640 FDIVGHDFN
+640 YEIVGHEFN

-663 RGLPPGKKTK
+663 RGLPTGKKTK

-684 GLVALDVVPRKIL
+684 TLAALDVVPRKIL
-697 EYRAKAKLL
+697 EFRAKSKLL
-706 STYVETLPKMAD
+706 STYVETLPKMSD
-718 KDGRIHTSF
+718 SQGRIHTSF
-727 VQTGTATGRLSSR
+727 VQTGTATGRFSSR

-754 RRIRSTFTATEGNV
+754 RRIRSAFTATPGKV

-792 SAFASGTD
+792 SAFNQGVD

-808 IFGVEPEEVTA
+808 IFGVPAQEVTA
-819 DMRRTAKTINFG
+819 EMRRTAKTINFG

-854 FIEKYFATYSG
+854 FIEKYFATYAG
-865 INQFKERM
+865 ISQFKEDM

-878 QTGYVETLMGR
+878 EKGFVETLMGR
-889 RRSIRAIS
+889 RRYIPAIN
-897 SRNKMEKA
+897 SRNKLEKS

-927 MLEVC
+927 MLAVTD
-932 GLLRESGCPARLLL
+932 LLKKESCSAQLLL
-946 QVHDELIFECP
+946 QVHDELIFECD
-957 QEHAEAA
+957 QGEADTAA
-964 ARLIREGM
+964 ALIRQGM
-972 EEVVALRVP
+972 ESVVDLRVP
-981 LRVSVEM
+981 LKVSVEI